1 MDTNRQ
7 CMALKASAG
16 SGKTFALSVRFLALL
31 FKGANPSE
39 ILTLT
44 FTKKAT
50 AEMKERILDYLKI
63 LQKENLES
71 KEKSHKENILKELEE
86 KYHLDPSLVQNS
98 AQKIYQ
104 RFLNA
109 EIRISTIDAFFQSI
123 LRKFCWF
130 VGLSANFEVNEDTEA
145 HQQQL
150 DERFLSALNS
160 EQLEELSVFIT
171 QCLSHNS
178 YTSNSILKLLRS
190 LRNKLY
196 LFDPNKR
203 EPAFDEEGFL
213 EKPRNLNKQI
223 QSTEIASDSAKKA
236 IKCDDFRGFLNSSLT
251 WLKKKSEYNFFK
263 KLKNEIPTLESEC
276 EAIENDLKSYYEA
289 RETAL
294 FKKFPKFI
302 QLYDKAI
309 SKIQALD
316 FDAIKDKVHALLSGY
331 EEVPAEFFYFRLD
344 SKIAHILIDE
354 FQDTSLNDYKIL
366 APFIDEIKAGIGQ
379 AKWHRS
385 VFFVG
390 DVKQSIYAFRGGFSS
405 LFESVSKDFYHDNLE
420 FNHRSSPLII
430 HYVNT
435 IFKKAYQ
442 NSSTTYLEQKYPETS
457 RNKHA
462 TDGYVKVSLVAN
474 ERELLLEQI
483 SQEAK
488 NLLEHG
494 KELLLEQILQEAK
507 NLLEHGIEPK
517 DITILCAT
525 NKDALEIKNY
535 LQENLSEIR
544 PSTESSAQLSQ
555 FVESK
560 IIKNALEYALA
571 EEEYKPFYK
580 HSVLKLAGYLH
591 DDAIALFGFNP
602 KKESVAGFVW
612 KVMELFEL
620 YTECAQICLELALG
634 CEDADE
640 FLEKLEA
647 KKIASFNSKGAQI
660 MTIHKSKGMQFPYV
674 IVCERLGK
682 PNNESDKFLEEYNGT
697 ELVCLYYRMK
707 NREVVDKDYARA
719 LEKEKAAKDHEE
731 INAYYVAFTRAE
743 LGLVVVAKDKDQK
756 KDKKKDKEESKNKGM
771 HEKLDLKPLEEGE
784 IAPVIASKKEPSN
797 ASVLIKPH
805 AYGEQVQEI
814 EEEPD
819 SDYEKN
825 NDQEAINFGI
835 ALHKGL
841 EYQYAYRIPKK
852 SVLEYLNYHYGFY
865 GLDHQA
871 LEESLE
877 LFENDAEIQ
886 ALFKNL
892 ALKGE
897 VAFLSRGV
905 VSRIDVLLW
914 DKGQNL
920 YVLDYK
926 SSQNYQQSHKAQVSH
941 YAEFLQTQAPHFKI
955 QAGIIYAHKRLL
967 EKLWV

>member
-1 MDTNRQ
+1 MDTKRQ

-63 LQKENLES
+63 LQKENLENEKE
-71 KEKSHKENILKELEE
+71 KEKSQNILKELEE
-86 KYHLDPSLVQNS
+86 KYRLDPSFVQNR
-98 AQKIYQ
+98 AQEIYQ

-130 VGLSANFEVNEDTEA
+130 VGLSANFEVNEDTKA

-150 DERFLSALNS
+150 NESFLSALNN
-160 EQLEELSVFIT
+160 EQLEELSVFIA
-171 QCLSHNS
+171 QCLSYDS
-178 YTSNSILKLLRS
+178 YTSDSVLERLRFLK
-190 LRNKLY
+190 NKLY
-196 LFDPNKR
+196 LFDPNKK
-203 EPAFDEEGFL
+203 ELAFDEERFL
-213 EKPRNLNKQI
+213 EKLRSLNQQI
-223 QSTEIASDSAKKA
+223 QSVETASNEAKKA

-251 WLKKKSEYNFFK
+251 WLEKKGEYRYFK
-263 KLKNEIPTLESEC
+263 KFKDEIPTLESEC
-276 EAIENDLKSYYEA
+276 EEIENDLKRYYEA
-289 RETAL
+289 RESAL

-302 QLYDKAI
+302 QLYDRAT

-316 FDAIKDKVHALLSGY
+316 FDAIKDKVHALLNGY
-331 EEVPAEFFYFRLD
+331 EEMPAEFFYFRLD
-344 SKIAHILIDE
+344 SQIAHILIDE

-390 DVKQSIYAFRGGFSS
+390 DVKQSIYGFRGSFSS
-405 LFESVSKDFYHDNLE
+405 LFESVSKDFYHDNLP

-430 HYVNT
+430 NYVNT

-442 NSSTTYLEQKYPETS
+442 NSPTAYLEQKYPKAS
-457 RNKHA
+457 SNKHSK
-462 TDGYVKVSLVAN
+462 DGYVKVSLVAN

-483 SQEAK
+483 
-488 NLLEHG
+488 
-494 KELLLEQILQEAK
+494 LQEAK
-507 NLLEHGIEPK
+507 NLLDHRIDPK
-517 DITILCAT
+517 DIAILCT
-525 NKDALEIKNY
+525 RNEDALEIKNY
-535 LQENLSEIR
+535 LQKNLSAIR
-544 PSTESSAQLSQ
+544 PSTESSAKLSQ

-571 EEEYKPFYK
+571 EEPYKPFYK

-591 DDAIALFGFNP
+591 DDAIALAGFNP

-612 KVMELFEL
+612 KVMEWFEL
-620 YTECAQICLELALG
+620 YGEPAQSCLELAVG
-634 CEDADE
+634 CEDADG

-647 KKIASFNSKGAQI
+647 KEIASFNAKGAQI

-682 PNNESDKFLEEYNGT
+682 PKSSHSNQLLEEYDGT
-697 ELVCLYYRMK
+697 ELTRLYYRMK
-707 NREVVDKDYARA
+707 NREIVDKDYARA
-719 LEKEKAAKDHEE
+719 LDKEEAAKDHEE
-731 INAYYVAFTRAE
+731 TNVYYVAFTRAE
-743 LGLVVVAKDKDQK
+743 LGLVVVAKDKDK
-756 KDKKKDKEESKNKGM
+756 KESKKESKNKTM
-771 HEKLDLKPLEEGE
+771 REKLDLAPLEEGE
-784 IAPVIASKKEPSN
+784 ITPVISPQKEPSS
-797 ASVLIKPH
+797 ASVVIKPH

-814 EEEPD
+814 EEEP

-825 NDQEAINFGI
+825 NDQEAIHFGI

-852 SVLEYLNYHYGFY
+852 SVLEYLNYHHGFY
-865 GLDHQA
+865 GLDYQA

-877 LFENDAEIQ
+877 LFENDAKIQ

-892 ALKGE
+892 ALRGE
-897 VAFLSRGV
+897 VAFLFEGV

-926 SSQNYQQSHKAQVSH
+926 SSQNYQQSHKAQVSR
-941 YAEFLQTQAPHFKI
+941 YAAFLQTQAPHFKI

>member
-1 MDTNRQ
+1 MDTKRQ

-63 LQKENLES
+63 LQKENLENEKE
-71 KEKSHKENILKELEE
+71 KEKSQNILKELEE
-86 KYHLDPSLVQNS
+86 KYRLDPSLVQNS
-98 AQKIYQ
+98 APKIYQ

-130 VGLSANFEVNEDTEA
+130 VGLSANFEVNEDTKA
-145 HQQQL
+145 HQQRL
-150 DERFLSALNS
+150 NASFLSALNN
-160 EQLEELSVFIT
+160 EQLEELSVFIA
-171 QCLSHNS
+171 QCLSYDS
-178 YTSNSILKLLRS
+178 YTSDSILERLRF
-190 LRNKLY
+190 LKNKLY
-196 LFDPNKR
+196 LFDPNKKD
-203 EPAFDEEGFL
+203 PVFDEERFL
-213 EKPRNLNKQI
+213 EKLRSLNQQI
-223 QSTEIASDSAKKA
+223 QSVEIASDTAKKA

-251 WLKKKSEYNFFK
+251 WLKKKGEYRDFK
-263 KLKNEIPTLESEC
+263 KIKDEIPTLESEC
-276 EAIENDLKSYYEA
+276 EEIENDLKLYYEA
-289 RETAL
+289 RESAL

-302 QLYDKAI
+302 QLYDRAT

-316 FDAIKDKVHALLSGY
+316 FDAIKDKVHALLNGY
-331 EEVPAEFFYFRLD
+331 EEMPAEFFYFRLD

-390 DVKQSIYAFRGGFSS
+390 DVKQSIYGFRGSFSS

-430 HYVNT
+430 NYVNT

-442 NSSTTYLEQKYPETS
+442 NSPTAYLEQKYPKAS
-457 RNKHA
+457 SNNHA
-462 TDGYVKVSLVAN
+462 RDGYVKVSLVAD
-474 ERELLLEQI
+474 ER
-483 SQEAK
+483 
-488 NLLEHG
+488 
-494 KELLLEQILQEAK
+494 ELLLEQILQEAK
-507 NLLEHGIEPK
+507 NLLEHRIDPK
-517 DITILCAT
+517 DIAILCT
-525 NKDALEIKNY
+525 RNEDALEIKNY
-535 LQENLSEIR
+535 LQKNLSAIR
-544 PSTESSAQLSQ
+544 PSTESSAKLSQ

-571 EEEYKPFYK
+571 EEPYKPFYK

-591 DDAIALFGFNP
+591 DDAIALAGFNP

-612 KVMELFEL
+612 KVMEWFEL
-620 YTECAQICLELALG
+620 YTECVQICLELAVG
-634 CEDADE
+634 CEDANE

-647 KKIASFNSKGAQI
+647 KEIASFKAEGAQI

-682 PNNESDKFLEEYNGT
+682 PKTNNSNQFLEEYSGT
-697 ELVCLYYRMK
+697 ELTRLYYRMK
-707 NREVVDKDYARA
+707 NREVVDKDYARV
-719 LEKEKAAKDHEE
+719 LDKEEAAKNHEE
-731 INAYYVAFTRAE
+731 TNVYYVAFTRAE
-743 LGLVVVAKDKDQK
+743 LGLIVVAKDKNQK
-756 KDKKKDKEESKNKGM
+756 KDKKESKNKGM
-771 HEKLDLKPLEEGE
+771 HEKLDLAPLEEGT
-784 IAPVIASKKEPSN
+784 IVPVISSQKEPSS

-814 EEEPD
+814 EEEP

-852 SVLEYLNYHYGFY
+852 SVLEYLNYHHGFY
-865 GLDHQA
+865 GLDYQA

-877 LFENDAEIQ
+877 LFENDAKIQ

-897 VAFLSRGV
+897 VAFLFEGV

-941 YAEFLQTQAPHFKI
+941 YAAFLQTQAPHFKI

>member
-1 MDTNRQ
+1 MDTKRQ

-63 LQKENLES
+63 LQKENLENE
-71 KEKSHKENILKELEE
+71 KEKSQNILKELEE
-86 KYHLDPSLVQNS
+86 KYHLDPDLVRNS

-130 VGLSANFEVNEDTEA
+130 VGLSANFEVNEDTKA
-145 HQQQL
+145 HQRQL
-150 DERFLSALNS
+150 NESFLSALNS
-160 EQLEELSVFIT
+160 EQLEELSAFIV
-171 QCLSHNS
+171 QCLSYES
-178 YTSNSILKLLRS
+178 YTSDSILERLRF
-190 LRNKLY
+190 LKNKLY
-196 LFDPNKR
+196 LFDPNKQ

-213 EKPRNLNKQI
+213 EKLRSLNQQI
-223 QSTEIASDSAKKA
+223 QSIETASDKAKTA
-236 IKCDDFRGFLNSSLT
+236 IKCDSFRGFLNSSLT
-251 WLKKKSEYNFFK
+251 WLKKKSEYQSFK
-263 KLKNEIPTLESEC
+263 KLKSEIPTLESEC
-276 EAIENDLKSYYEA
+276 KEIENDLKRYYEA
-289 RETAL
+289 KETAI

-302 QLYDKAI
+302 QLYDNAT

-316 FDAIKDKVHALLSGY
+316 FDAIKDKVHVLLNGY
-331 EEVPAEFFYFRLD
+331 EELPAEFFYFRLD

-390 DVKQSIYAFRGGFSS
+390 DVKQSIYAFRGSFSS

-420 FNHRSSPLII
+420 FNHRSAPLII
-430 HYVNT
+430 NYVNT

-442 NSSTTYLEQKYPETS
+442 NSPTAYLEQKYPKTS
-457 RNKHA
+457 QNKHV
-462 TDGYVKVSLVAN
+462 TEGYVKVSLVAD
-474 ERELLLEQI
+474 E
-483 SQEAK
+483 
-488 NLLEHG
+488 

-507 NLLEHGIEPK
+507 NLLDHRIDPK

-535 LQENLSEIR
+535 LQERLSAIR
-544 PSTESSAQLSQ
+544 PSTESSARLSQ
-555 FVESK
+555 LVESK

-571 EEEYKPFYK
+571 EEPYKPFYK

-591 DDAIALFGFNP
+591 DDVIALPGFNP
-602 KKESVAGFVW
+602 KKESVASFVW
-612 KVMELFEL
+612 KIMEQFKL
-620 YTECAQICLELALG
+620 YGEPAQSCLELAIG
-634 CEDADE
+634 CEDAND

-647 KKIASFNSKGAQI
+647 KEIASFNPKGAQI
-660 MTIHKSKGMQFPYV
+660 MTIHGSKGMQFPYV

-682 PNNESDKFLEEYNGT
+682 PNSSHANQFLEEYNGT
-697 ELVCLYYRMK
+697 ELVRLYYRMK

-719 LEKEKAAKDHEE
+719 LDKEEAAKDHEE
-731 INAYYVAFTRAE
+731 INVYYVAFTRAE
-743 LGLVVVAKDKDQK
+743 LGLIVVAKDKKESK
-756 KDKKKDKEESKNKGM
+756 KESKNKKM
-771 HEKLDLKPLEEGE
+771 REQLDLAPLEEGE
-784 IAPVIASKKEPSN
+784 IAPVISPQKEPLITS
-797 ASVLIKPH
+797 ALIKPH

-841 EYQYAYRIPKK
+841 EYQYAYNIPKK
-852 SVLEYLNYHYGFY
+852 SVLEYLNYHHGFY
-865 GLDHQA
+865 GLDHQV

-886 ALFKNL
+886 ALFKNYFL
-892 ALKGE
+892 RGE
-897 VAFLSRGV
+897 AAFLFEGV

-941 YAEFLQTQAPHFKI
+941 YAAFLKTQAPHFKI

>member
-1 MDTNRQ
+1 MDTKRQ

-71 KEKSHKENILKELEE
+71 ESEKEKSQNILKELEE
-86 KYHLDPSLVQNS
+86 KYRLNPSLVRNS
-98 AQKIYQ
+98 APKIYQ

-130 VGLSANFEVNEDTEA
+130 VGLSANFEVNEDTKA

-150 DERFLSALNS
+150 NEGFLSALNG
-160 EQLEELSVFIT
+160 EQLEELSVFIA
-171 QCLSHNS
+171 QCLSYDN
-178 YTSNSILKLLRS
+178 YTSDSILERLRF
-190 LRNKLY
+190 LKNKLY
-196 LFDPNKR
+196 LFNPNKK

-213 EKPRNLNKQI
+213 EKLRSLNQQI
-223 QSTEIASDSAKKA
+223 QSIETASDKAKTA
-236 IKCDDFRGFLNSSLT
+236 IKCDDFRGFLNSSLI
-251 WLKKKSEYNFFK
+251 WLEKKSEYIYFK
-263 KLKNEIPTLESEC
+263 KLKDEIPTLESEC
-276 EAIENDLKSYYEA
+276 EEIENDLKRYYKA
-289 RETAL
+289 REIAL

-302 QLYDKAI
+302 QLYDKAT

-316 FDAIKDKVHALLSGY
+316 FDAIKDKVHALLKGY

-344 SKIAHILIDE
+344 SRIAHILIDE

-390 DVKQSIYAFRGGFSS
+390 DVKQSIYAFRGSFSS
-405 LFESVSKDFYHDNLE
+405 LFESVAKDFYHDNLQ

-430 HYVNT
+430 NYVNT

-442 NSSTTYLEQKYPETS
+442 DSPTAYLNQKYPKAS
-457 RNKHA
+457 NNKHA
-462 TDGYVKVSLVAN
+462 RDGYVKVSLVAD

-483 SQEAK
+483 LKEAK
-488 NLLEHG
+488 NLLEHR
-494 KELLLEQILQEAK
+494 
-507 NLLEHGIEPK
+507 IEPK
-517 DITILCAT
+517 DITLLCAT

-535 LQENLSEIR
+535 LQENLSAIR
-544 PSTESSAQLSQ
+544 PSTESSAKLSQ

-571 EEEYKPFYK
+571 EEPYKPFYK

-591 DDAIALFGFNP
+591 DDAIALPGFNP

-612 KVMELFEL
+612 RVMELFEL
-620 YTECAQICLELALG
+620 YGERAQICLELAVG
-634 CEDADE
+634 CEDADG

-647 KKIASFNSKGAQI
+647 KKIASFNLKGTQI

-682 PNNESDKFLEEYNGT
+682 PRSNNSNQFLEEYNGA
-697 ELVCLYYRMK
+697 ELLRLYYRMK

-719 LEKEKAAKDHEE
+719 LDKEEAAKDHEE
-731 INAYYVAFTRAE
+731 TNVYYVAFTRAE
-743 LGLVVVAKDKDQK
+743 LGLIVVAKDKGQK
-756 KDKKKDKEESKNKGM
+756 KDQKESENKGM
-771 HEKLDLKPLEEGE
+771 REKLDLVPLEEGE
-784 IAPVIASKKEPSN
+784 IAPVISPQKEPLI
-797 ASVLIKPH
+797 ASVVIKPH

-814 EEEPD
+814 EEEP

-841 EYQYAYRIPKK
+841 EYQYAYNIPKK
-852 SVLEYLNYHYGFY
+852 SVLEYLNYHHGFY

-877 LFENDAEIQ
+877 LFENDIEIQ

-897 VAFLSRGV
+897 AAFLFEGV

-941 YAEFLQTQAPHFKI
+941 YAAFLQTQAPHFKI

>member
-1 MDTNRQ
+1 
-7 CMALKASAG
+7 MALKASAG

-63 LQKENLES
+63 LQKESLES
-71 KEKSHKENILKELEE
+71 EKEKSQNILKELEE
-86 KYHLDPSLVQNS
+86 KYHLDPSLVRNS

-109 EIRISTIDAFFQSI
+109 EVRISTIDAFFQSI

-145 HQQQL
+145 HQRQL
-150 DERFLSALNS
+150 NESFLSALNS
-160 EQLEELSVFIT
+160 EQLEELSAFIV
-171 QCLSHNS
+171 QCLSYES
-178 YTSNSILKLLRS
+178 YTSDSILKRLRF
-190 LRNKLY
+190 LKNKLY
-196 LFDPNKR
+196 LFDPNKQ

-213 EKPRNLNKQI
+213 EKLRSLNNQI
-223 QSTEIASDSAKKA
+223 QSIETASDRAKEA
-236 IKCDDFRGFLNSSLT
+236 IKCDSFRGFLNSSLT
-251 WLKKKSEYNFFK
+251 WLKKKSEYQSFK

-276 EAIENDLKSYYEA
+276 EEIENDLKRYYEA
-289 RETAL
+289 KETAI

-302 QLYDKAI
+302 QLYDKAT

-316 FDAIKDKVHALLSGY
+316 FDAIKDKVHVLLSGY
-331 EEVPAEFFYFRLD
+331 EEMPAEFFYFRLD

-390 DVKQSIYAFRGGFSS
+390 DVKQSIYAFRGSFSS

-420 FNHRSSPLII
+420 FNHRSAPLII
-430 HYVNT
+430 NYVNT

-442 NSSTTYLEQKYPETS
+442 NSPTAYLEQKYPKTS
-457 RNKHA
+457 QNKHV
-462 TDGYVKVSLVAN
+462 TEGYVKVSLVADD
-474 ERELLLEQI
+474 RELLLNQV
-483 SQEAK
+483 
-488 NLLEHG
+488 
-494 KELLLEQILQEAK
+494 LQEAK
-507 NLLEHGIEPK
+507 NLLDHRIDPK

-535 LQENLSEIR
+535 LQERLSAIR
-544 PSTESSAQLSQ
+544 PSTESSAKLSQ

-571 EEEYKPFYK
+571 EEPYKPFYK

-591 DDAIALFGFNP
+591 DDAIALPGFNP

-612 KVMELFEL
+612 KIMEQFKL
-620 YTECAQICLELALG
+620 YEEPAQNCLELAIG
-634 CEDADE
+634 CEDAND

-647 KKIASFNSKGAQI
+647 KEIASFNPKGAQI
-660 MTIHKSKGMQFPYV
+660 MTIHGSKGMQFPYV
-674 IVCERLGK
+674 IVCERLGNPK
-682 PNNESDKFLEEYNGT
+682 SSHANQLLEEYNGA
-697 ELVCLYYRMK
+697 ELACLYYRMK

-719 LEKEKAAKDHEE
+719 LDKEEAAKDHEE
-731 INAYYVAFTRAE
+731 INVYYVAFTRAE
-743 LGLVVVAKDKDQK
+743 LGLIVVAKDKKESK
-756 KDKKKDKEESKNKGM
+756 KESKNKTM
-771 HEKLDLKPLEEGE
+771 REQLDLTPLEEGE
-784 IAPVIASKKEPSN
+784 ITPVVSPQKEPLIT
-797 ASVLIKPH
+797 SVVIKPH

-841 EYQYAYRIPKK
+841 EYQYAYRIPKQ

-865 GLDHQA
+865 GLDYQA

-877 LFENDAEIQ
+877 LFENDAGIQ
-886 ALFKNL
+886 ALFKNH

-897 VAFLSRGV
+897 AAFLFQGV

-914 DKGQNL
+914 DRGQNL

-941 YAEFLQTQAPHFKI
+941 YAEFLRTQAPHFKI
-955 QAGIIYAHKRLL
+955 QVGIIYAHKRLL

>member
-1 MDTNRQ
+1 MDTKRQ

-63 LQKENLES
+63 LQKENLENEKE
-71 KEKSHKENILKELEE
+71 KEKSQNILKELEE
-86 KYHLDPSLVQNS
+86 KYRLDPSFVQNS

-130 VGLSANFEVNEDTEA
+130 VGLSANFEVNEDTKA

-150 DERFLSALNS
+150 NESFLSALNNK
-160 EQLEELSVFIT
+160 QLEELSVFVA
-171 QCLSHNS
+171 QCLSYDS
-178 YTSNSILKLLRS
+178 YTSDSILERLRF
-190 LRNKLY
+190 LKNKLY
-196 LFDPNKR
+196 LFDPNKKD
-203 EPAFDEEGFL
+203 PVFDEERFL
-213 EKPRNLNKQI
+213 EKLRSLNQQI
-223 QSTEIASDSAKKA
+223 QNIETASNEAKKA

-251 WLKKKSEYNFFK
+251 WLKKKGEYRYFK
-263 KLKNEIPTLESEC
+263 KFKDEIPTLESEC
-276 EAIENDLKSYYEA
+276 EEIENDLKRYYEA
-289 RETAL
+289 RESAL

-302 QLYDKAI
+302 QLYDKAT
-309 SKIQALD
+309 SKIQSLD
-316 FDAIKDKVHALLSGY
+316 FDAIKDKVHALLNGY
-331 EEVPAEFFYFRLD
+331 EEMPAEFFYFRLD
-344 SKIAHILIDE
+344 SKIVHILIDE

-390 DVKQSIYAFRGGFSS
+390 DVKQSIYGFRGSFSS

-430 HYVNT
+430 NYVNT

-442 NSSTTYLEQKYPETS
+442 NSPTAYLEQKYPKAS
-457 RNKHA
+457 SNKHA
-462 TDGYVKVSLVAN
+462 KDGYVKVSLVAD
-474 ERELLLEQI
+474 ER
-483 SQEAK
+483 
-488 NLLEHG
+488 
-494 KELLLEQILQEAK
+494 ELLLEQILQEAK
-507 NLLEHGIEPK
+507 NLLEHRIDPK
-517 DITILCAT
+517 DITLLCTT
-525 NKDALEIKNY
+525 NDDALEIKNY
-535 LQENLSEIR
+535 LQKNLSAIR
-544 PSTESSAQLSQ
+544 PSTESSAKLSQ

-571 EEEYKPFYK
+571 EEPYKPFYK

-591 DDAIALFGFNP
+591 DDAIVLAGFNP
-602 KKESVAGFVW
+602 KKESMAGFVW

-620 YTECAQICLELALG
+620 YTECAQICLELAVG
-634 CEDADE
+634 CEDANE

-647 KKIASFNSKGAQI
+647 KEIASFKAEGAQI

-682 PNNESDKFLEEYNGT
+682 PKTNNSNQFLEEYSDT
-697 ELVCLYYRMK
+697 ELTHLYYRMK
-707 NREVVDKDYARA
+707 NREAVDKDYARA
-719 LEKEKAAKDHEE
+719 LDKEEAAKDHEE
-731 INAYYVAFTRAE
+731 TNVYYVAFTRAE
-743 LGLVVVAKDKDQK
+743 LGLIVVAKDKDQK
-756 KDKKKDKEESKNKGM
+756 KDKKESKNKGM
-771 HEKLDLKPLEEGE
+771 REKLDLVPLEEGE
-784 IAPVIASKKEPSN
+784 IVPVISPQKEPLIPSI
-797 ASVLIKPH
+797 VIKPH

-814 EEEPD
+814 EEEP

-841 EYQYAYRIPKK
+841 EYQYAYNIPKK
-852 SVLEYLNYHYGFY
+852 SVLEYLNYHHGFY
-865 GLDHQA
+865 GLDYQA

-877 LFENDAEIQ
+877 LFENDAKIQ

-892 ALKGE
+892 ALRGE
-897 VAFLSRGV
+897 VAFLFEGV

-941 YAEFLQTQAPHFKI
+941 YAAFLQTQAPHFKI

>member
-1 MDTNRQ
+1 MDTKRQ

-63 LQKENLES
+63 LQKENLEDEKE
-71 KEKSHKENILKELEE
+71 KEKSQNILKELEE
-86 KYHLDPSLVQNS
+86 KYHLKPDLVRNS
-98 AQKIYQ
+98 APKIYQ

-130 VGLSANFEVNEDTEA
+130 VGLSANFEVNEDTKA
-145 HQQQL
+145 YQQQL
-150 DERFLSALNS
+150 NEGFLSALNG
-160 EQLEELSVFIT
+160 EQLEELSVFIA
-171 QCLSHNS
+171 QCLSYDN
-178 YTSNSILKLLRS
+178 YTSDSILERLRF
-190 LRNKLY
+190 LKNKLY
-196 LFDPNKR
+196 LFDPNKK

-213 EKPRNLNKQI
+213 EKLRSLNQQI
-223 QSTEIASDSAKKA
+223 QSIETASDRAKTA

-251 WLKKKSEYNFFK
+251 WLEKKSEYRHFK
-263 KLKNEIPTLESEC
+263 KLKDEIPTLESEC
-276 EAIENDLKSYYEA
+276 EEIENDLKRYYEV
-289 RETAL
+289 RESAL

-302 QLYDKAI
+302 QLYDKAT

-316 FDAIKDKVHALLSGY
+316 FDAIKDKVHALLNGY
-331 EEVPAEFFYFRLD
+331 EELPAEFFYFRLD

-390 DVKQSIYAFRGGFSS
+390 DVKQSIYAFRGSFSS
-405 LFESVSKDFYHDNLE
+405 LFESVSKDFYHDNLQ
-420 FNHRSSPLII
+420 FNHRSAPLII
-430 HYVNT
+430 NYVNT

-442 NSSTTYLEQKYPETS
+442 NSPTAYLEQKYPKTS
-457 RNKHA
+457 PNKHA

-483 SQEAK
+483 
-488 NLLEHG
+488 
-494 KELLLEQILQEAK
+494 LQEAK
-507 NLLEHGIEPK
+507 NLLEHRIEPK
-517 DITILCAT
+517 DITILCTT
-525 NKDALEIKNY
+525 NDDALEIKNY
-535 LQENLSEIR
+535 LQENLSAIR
-544 PSTESSAQLSQ
+544 PSTESSAKLSQ

-560 IIKNALEYALA
+560 IIKNALKYALA
-571 EEEYKPFYK
+571 EEPYKPFYK

-591 DDAIALFGFNP
+591 DDAIALAGFNP

-612 KVMELFEL
+612 KVMEWFEL
-620 YTECAQICLELALG
+620 YGEPAQICLELAVG
-634 CEDADE
+634 CEDADG

-647 KKIASFNSKGAQI
+647 KKIASFNLKGAQI

-682 PNNESDKFLEEYNGT
+682 PKTNNSNQFLEEYSGT
-697 ELVCLYYRMK
+697 ELIRLYYRMK

-719 LEKEKAAKDHEE
+719 LDKEEAAKDHEE
-731 INAYYVAFTRAE
+731 TNVYYVAFTRAE
-743 LGLVVVAKDKDQK
+743 LGLIVVAKDKDQK
-756 KDKKKDKEESKNKGM
+756 KDKKESKNKKM
-771 HEKLDLKPLEEGE
+771 REKLDLAPLEEGE
-784 IAPVIASKKEPSN
+784 IMPVISPQKEPLITS
-797 ASVLIKPH
+797 ALIKPH

-814 EEEPD
+814 EEEP

-841 EYQYAYRIPKK
+841 EYQYAYNIPKK
-852 SVLEYLNYHYGFY
+852 SVLEYLNYHHGFY
-865 GLDHQA
+865 GLDYQA

-877 LFENDAEIQ
+877 LFENDTEIQ
-886 ALFKNL
+886 ALFKNY
-892 ALKGE
+892 ALRGE
-897 VAFLSRGV
+897 AAFLFEGV

-914 DKGQNL
+914 DRGQNL

-941 YAEFLQTQAPHFKI
+941 YAAFLKTQAPHFKI

>member
-1 MDTNRQ
+1 MDTKRQ

-63 LQKENLES
+63 LQQENLENE
-71 KEKSHKENILKELEE
+71 KEKAQNILKELEE
-86 KYHLDPSLVQNS
+86 KYHLDPSLVRNS
-98 AQKIYQ
+98 APKIYQ

-130 VGLSANFEVNEDTEA
+130 VGLSANFEVNEDTKA

-150 DERFLSALNS
+150 NEGFLSALNS
-160 EQLEELSVFIT
+160 GQLEELSVFIA
-171 QCLSHNS
+171 QCLSYDN
-178 YTSNSILKLLRS
+178 YTSDPILEQLRF
-190 LRNKLY
+190 LKNKLY
-196 LFDPNKR
+196 LFNPNKK
-203 EPAFDEEGFL
+203 EPAFDEKGFL
-213 EKPRNLNKQI
+213 EKLRSLNEQI
-223 QSTEIASDSAKKA
+223 QSIETASDTAKTA
-236 IKCDDFRGFLNSSLT
+236 IKCDSFRGFLNSSLT
-251 WLKKKSEYNFFK
+251 WLKKKSEYLYFK
-263 KLKNEIPTLESEC
+263 KLKSEIPTLESEC
-276 EAIENDLKSYYEA
+276 EEIENDLKRYYEA
-289 RETAL
+289 KETAI

-302 QLYDKAI
+302 QLYDNAT

-316 FDAIKDKVHALLSGY
+316 FDAIKDKVHVLLNGY
-331 EEVPAEFFYFRLD
+331 EELPAEFFYFRLD

-390 DVKQSIYAFRGGFSS
+390 DVKQSIYAFRGSFSS
-405 LFESVSKDFYHDNLE
+405 LFESVAKDFYHDNLQ
-420 FNHRSSPLII
+420 FNHRSAPLII
-430 HYVNT
+430 NYVNT

-442 NSSTTYLEQKYPETS
+442 NSPTAYLEQKYPKTS
-457 RNKHA
+457 QNKHV
-462 TDGYVKVSLVAN
+462 TDGYVKVSLVAD
-474 ERELLLEQI
+474 ERELLLDQV
-483 SQEAK
+483 
-488 NLLEHG
+488 
-494 KELLLEQILQEAK
+494 LQEAK
-507 NLLEHGIEPK
+507 NLLEHRIEPK

-535 LQENLSEIR
+535 LQENLSAIR
-544 PSTESSAQLSQ
+544 PSTESSANLSQ

-560 IIKNALEYALA
+560 IIKNALKYALA
-571 EEEYKPFYK
+571 EEPYKPFYK

-591 DDAIALFGFNP
+591 DDVIALAGFNP
-602 KKESVAGFVW
+602 KKESVASFVW

-620 YTECAQICLELALG
+620 YGEPAQSCLELAVG
-634 CEDADE
+634 CEDADG

-647 KKIASFNSKGAQI
+647 KSIASFNSKGAQI
-660 MTIHKSKGMQFPYV
+660 MTIHGSKGMQFPYV

-682 PNNESDKFLEEYNGT
+682 PNSSHSNQLLEEYDGA
-697 ELVCLYYRMK
+697 ELLRLYYRMK
-707 NREVVDKDYARA
+707 NREIVDKDYARA
-719 LEKEKAAKDHEE
+719 LDKEEAAKDHEE
-731 INAYYVAFTRAE
+731 INVYYVAFTRAE
-743 LGLVVVAKDKDQK
+743 LGLIVVAKDKKESK
-756 KDKKKDKEESKNKGM
+756 KESKNKGM
-771 HEKLDLKPLEEGE
+771 REKLDLAPLEEGT
-784 IAPVIASKKEPSN
+784 IAPVISSQKEPLI

-814 EEEPD
+814 EEEP

-841 EYQYAYRIPKK
+841 EYQYAYNIPKK
-852 SVLEYLNYHYGFY
+852 SVLEHLNYHHGFY
-865 GLDHQA
+865 GLDYQA

-886 ALFKNL
+886 ALFKNYTL
-892 ALKGE
+892 RGE
-897 VAFLSRGV
+897 AAFLFEGV

-914 DKGQNL
+914 DRGQNL
-920 YVLDYK
+920 CVLDYK

-941 YAEFLQTQAPHFKI
+941 YAEFLKTQAPHFKI

>member
-1 MDTNRQ
+1 MDTKRQ

-71 KEKSHKENILKELEE
+71 EKEKSQNILKELEE
-86 KYHLDPSLVQNS
+86 KYHLDPSLVRNS

-130 VGLSANFEVNEDTEA
+130 VGLSTNFEVNEDTEA

-150 DERFLSALNS
+150 NEGFLSALNS

-171 QCLSHNS
+171 QCLSYNN
-178 YTSNSILKLLRS
+178 YTSDSILERLRF
-190 LRNKLY
+190 LKNKLY
-196 LFDPNKR
+196 LFDPNKK
-203 EPAFDEEGFL
+203 EPVFDEEGFL
-213 EKPRNLNKQI
+213 EKLRSLNEQI
-223 QSTEIASDSAKKA
+223 QSIETASDRAKTA
-236 IKCDDFRGFLNSSLT
+236 IKCDSFRGFLNSSLT
-251 WLKKKSEYNFFK
+251 WLEKKSEYLYFK
-263 KLKNEIPTLESEC
+263 KLKSEIPTLESEC
-276 EAIENDLKSYYEA
+276 EEIENDLKRYYEA
-289 RETAL
+289 KETAI

-302 QLYDKAI
+302 QLYDKAT

-316 FDAIKDKVHALLSGY
+316 FDAIKDKVHVLLNGY
-331 EEVPAEFFYFRLD
+331 EEMPAEFFYFRLD

-390 DVKQSIYAFRGGFSS
+390 DVKQSIYAFRGSFSS
-405 LFESVSKDFYHDNLE
+405 LFESVSKDFYHDNLQ
-420 FNHRSSPLII
+420 FNHRSAPLII
-430 HYVNT
+430 NYVNT

-442 NSSTTYLEQKYPETS
+442 NSPTAYLEQKYPKAS
-457 RNKHA
+457 QNKHA
-462 TDGYVKVSLVAN
+462 TDGYVKVSLVAD
-474 ERELLLEQI
+474 ER
-483 SQEAK
+483 
-488 NLLEHG
+488 
-494 KELLLEQILQEAK
+494 ELLLEQILQEAQ
-507 NLLEHGIEPK
+507 NLLEHRIDPK
-517 DITILCAT
+517 NITILCAT

-535 LQENLSEIR
+535 LQERLSAIH
-544 PSTESSAQLSQ
+544 PSTESSAKLSQ

-560 IIKNALEYALA
+560 IIKHALEYALA
-571 EEEYKPFYK
+571 EEPYKPFYK

-591 DDAIALFGFNP
+591 DDAIALAGFNP

-620 YTECAQICLELALG
+620 YGECAQSCLELAVG
-634 CEDADE
+634 CEDAND

-647 KKIASFNSKGAQI
+647 KAIASSHSKGAQI

-674 IVCERLGK
+674 IVCERLGN
-682 PNNESDKFLEEYNGT
+682 PNSSHSNQLLEEYNGA
-697 ELVCLYYRMK
+697 ELLRLYYRMK

-719 LEKEKAAKDHEE
+719 LDKEEAAKAHEE
-731 INAYYVAFTRAE
+731 TNVYYVAFTRAE
-743 LGLVVVAKDKDQK
+743 LGLIVVAKDKKESK
-756 KDKKKDKEESKNKGM
+756 KESKNKTM
-771 HEKLDLKPLEEGE
+771 REQLDLAPLEEGE
-784 IAPVIASKKEPSN
+784 IMPVISPQKEPLIT
-797 ASVLIKPH
+797 SVVIKPH

-814 EEEPD
+814 EEEPE

-841 EYQYAYRIPKK
+841 EYQYAYNIPKK
-852 SVLEYLNYHYGFY
+852 SVLEYLNYHHGFY

-877 LFENDAEIQ
+877 LFENDTEIQ
-886 ALFKNL
+886 ALFKNH

-897 VAFLSRGV
+897 AAFLFEGV

-941 YAEFLQTQAPHFKI
+941 YAEFLKTQAPHFKI

>member
-1 MDTNRQ
+1 MDTKRQ

-63 LQKENLES
+63 LQKENLENEKE
-71 KEKSHKENILKELEE
+71 KEKSQNILKELEE
-86 KYHLDPSLVQNS
+86 KYRLNPSFVQNR
-98 AQKIYQ
+98 AQEIYQ

-130 VGLSANFEVNEDTEA
+130 VGLSANFEVNEDTKA

-150 DERFLSALNS
+150 NASFLSALNN

-171 QCLSHNS
+171 QCLSYDS
-178 YTSNSILKLLRS
+178 YTSDSVLERLRFLK
-190 LRNKLY
+190 NKLY
-196 LFDPNKR
+196 LFDPNKK

-213 EKPRNLNKQI
+213 EKLRSLNQQI
-223 QSTEIASDSAKKA
+223 QSVETASNEAKKA

-251 WLKKKSEYNFFK
+251 WLEKKGEYRYFK
-263 KLKNEIPTLESEC
+263 KFKDEIPTLESEC
-276 EAIENDLKSYYEA
+276 EEIENDLKRYYEA
-289 RETAL
+289 RESAL

-302 QLYDKAI
+302 QLYDKAT

-316 FDAIKDKVHALLSGY
+316 FDAIKDKVHALLNGY
-331 EEVPAEFFYFRLD
+331 EEMPAEFFYFRLD
-344 SKIAHILIDE
+344 SRIAHILIDE

-379 AKWHRS
+379 AKWRRS

-390 DVKQSIYAFRGGFSS
+390 DVKQSIYGFRGSFSS

-430 HYVNT
+430 NYVNT

-442 NSSTTYLEQKYPETS
+442 NSPTAYWEQKYPKAS
-457 RNKHA
+457 SNKHA
-462 TDGYVKVSLVAN
+462 KDGYVKVSLVAD
-474 ERELLLEQI
+474 ER
-483 SQEAK
+483 
-488 NLLEHG
+488 
-494 KELLLEQILQEAK
+494 ELLLEQILQEAK
-507 NLLEHGIEPK
+507 NLLEHRIDPK
-517 DITILCAT
+517 DITLLCAR

-535 LQENLSEIR
+535 LQQNLSAIR
-544 PSTESSAQLSQ
+544 PSTESSAKLSQ

-571 EEEYKPFYK
+571 EEPYKPFYK

-591 DDAIALFGFNP
+591 DDAIALADFNP

-620 YTECAQICLELALG
+620 YTECAQICLELAVG
-634 CEDADE
+634 CEDANE

-647 KKIASFNSKGAQI
+647 KEIASFKAEGAQI

-682 PNNESDKFLEEYNGT
+682 PKTNNSNQFLEEYSGT
-697 ELVCLYYRMK
+697 ELTRLYYRMK

-719 LEKEKAAKDHEE
+719 LDKEEAAKNHEE
-731 INAYYVAFTRAE
+731 TNVYYVAFTRAE
-743 LGLVVVAKDKDQK
+743 LGLIVVAKDKDQK
-756 KDKKKDKEESKNKGM
+756 KDKKESKNKGM
-771 HEKLDLKPLEEGE
+771 CEKLDLAPLEEGE
-784 IAPVIASKKEPSN
+784 IAPVISSQKEPSPE
-797 ASVLIKPH
+797 SVVIKPH

-814 EEEPD
+814 EEEP

-841 EYQYAYRIPKK
+841 EYQYAYNIPKK
-852 SVLEYLNYHYGFY
+852 SVLEYLNYHHGFY
-865 GLDHQA
+865 GLDYQA

-877 LFENDAEIQ
+877 LFENDAKIQ

-892 ALKGE
+892 ALRGE
-897 VAFLSRGV
+897 VAFLFQGV
-905 VSRIDVLLW
+905 VSRMDVLLW

-941 YAEFLQTQAPHFKI
+941 YAAFLQTQAPHFKI

>member
-1 MDTNRQ
+1 MDTKRQ

-71 KEKSHKENILKELEE
+71 EKEKSQNILKELEE
-86 KYHLDPSLVQNS
+86 KYHLDPSLVRNS
-98 AQKIYQ
+98 APKIYQ

-109 EIRISTIDAFFQSI
+109 EVRISTIDAFFQSI

-130 VGLSANFEVNEDTEA
+130 VGLSANFEVNEDTEV
-145 HQQQL
+145 HQRQL
-150 DERFLSALNS
+150 NESFLSALNS
-160 EQLEELSVFIT
+160 EQLEELSAFIV
-171 QCLSHNS
+171 QCLSYKS
-178 YTSNSILKLLRS
+178 YTSDSILKRLRF
-190 LRNKLY
+190 LKNKLY
-196 LFDPNKR
+196 LFDSNKQ
-203 EPAFDEEGFL
+203 EPAFDEKDFL
-213 EKPRNLNKQI
+213 EKLRSLNNQI
-223 QSTEIASDSAKKA
+223 QSIETASDRAKTA
-236 IKCDDFRGFLNSSLT
+236 IKCDSFRDFLNSSLT
-251 WLKKKSEYNFFK
+251 WLEKKSEYQSFK
-263 KLKNEIPTLESEC
+263 KLKSEIPTLESEC
-276 EAIENDLKSYYEA
+276 EEIENDLKRYYEA
-289 RETAL
+289 KETAI

-302 QLYDKAI
+302 QLYDNAT

-316 FDAIKDKVHALLSGY
+316 FDAIKDKVHVLLNGY
-331 EEVPAEFFYFRLD
+331 EEMPAEFFYFRLD

-390 DVKQSIYAFRGGFSS
+390 DVKQSIYAFRGSFSS

-420 FNHRSSPLII
+420 FNHRSAPLII
-430 HYVNT
+430 NYVNT

-442 NSSTTYLEQKYPETS
+442 NSPTAYLEQKYPKTS
-457 RNKHA
+457 QNKHV
-462 TDGYVKVSLVAN
+462 TEGYVKVSLVADD
-474 ERELLLEQI
+474 RELLLNQV
-483 SQEAK
+483 
-488 NLLEHG
+488 
-494 KELLLEQILQEAK
+494 LQEAK
-507 NLLEHGIEPK
+507 NLLDHRIDPK

-535 LQENLSEIR
+535 LQERLSAIR
-544 PSTESSAQLSQ
+544 PSTESSARLSQ
-555 FVESK
+555 LVESK

-571 EEEYKPFYK
+571 EEPYKPFYK

-591 DDAIALFGFNP
+591 DDVIALPGFNP

-612 KVMELFEL
+612 KIMEQFKL
-620 YTECAQICLELALG
+620 YEEPAQNCLELAIG
-634 CEDADE
+634 CEDANE

-647 KKIASFNSKGAQI
+647 KEIASFNPKGAQI
-660 MTIHKSKGMQFPYV
+660 MTIHGSKGMQFPYV

-682 PNNESDKFLEEYNGT
+682 PNSSHANQLLEEYNGA
-697 ELVCLYYRMK
+697 ELTRLYYRMK

-719 LEKEKAAKDHEE
+719 LDKEEAAKDHEE
-731 INAYYVAFTRAE
+731 TNVYYVAFTRAE
-743 LGLVVVAKDKDQK
+743 LGLIVVAKDKK
-756 KDKKKDKEESKNKGM
+756 ESKNKKM
-771 HEKLDLKPLEEGE
+771 REQLDLAPLEEGE
-784 IAPVIASKKEPSN
+784 IMPVISPQKEPLI
-797 ASVLIKPH
+797 ASVVIKPH

-841 EYQYAYRIPKK
+841 EYQYAYNIPKQ

-886 ALFKNL
+886 ALFKNH

-897 VAFLSRGV
+897 AAFLFQGV

-914 DKGQNL
+914 DRGQNL

-941 YAEFLQTQAPHFKI
+941 YAEFLRTQAPHFKI

>member
-1 MDTNRQ
+1 MDTKRQ

-63 LQKENLES
+63 LQKENLENE
-71 KEKSHKENILKELEE
+71 KEKSQNILKELEE
-86 KYHLDPSLVQNS
+86 KYHLNPDLVQNS

-130 VGLSANFEVNEDTEA
+130 VGLSANFEVNEDTKA

-150 DERFLSALNS
+150 NEGFLSALNG
-160 EQLEELSVFIT
+160 EQLEELSVFIA
-171 QCLSHNS
+171 QCLSYES
-178 YTSNSILKLLRS
+178 YTSDPILERLRF
-190 LRNKLY
+190 LKNKLY
-196 LFDPNKR
+196 LFDPNKK

-213 EKPRNLNKQI
+213 EKLRSLNNQI
-223 QSTEIASDSAKKA
+223 QSIETASNEAKKA
-236 IKCDDFRGFLNSSLT
+236 IKCDSFRGFLNSSLT
-251 WLKKKSEYNFFK
+251 WLKKKSEYQSFK
-263 KLKNEIPTLESEC
+263 KLKSEIPTLENEC
-276 EAIENDLKSYYEA
+276 EEIENDLKRYYEA
-289 RETAL
+289 KETAI

-302 QLYDKAI
+302 QLYDKAT

-316 FDAIKDKVHALLSGY
+316 FDAIKDKVHVLLNGY
-331 EEVPAEFFYFRLD
+331 EEMPAEFFYFRLD

-390 DVKQSIYAFRGGFSS
+390 DVKQSIYAFRGSFSS
-405 LFESVSKDFYHDNLE
+405 LFESVSKDFYHDNLQ
-420 FNHRSSPLII
+420 FNHRSAPLII
-430 HYVNT
+430 NYVNT

-442 NSSTTYLEQKYPETS
+442 NSPTAYLEQKYPKTS
-457 RNKHA
+457 QNKHVA
-462 TDGYVKVSLVAN
+462 DGYVKVSLVADD
-474 ERELLLEQI
+474 R
-483 SQEAK
+483 
-488 NLLEHG
+488 
-494 KELLLEQILQEAK
+494 ELLLEQILQEAK
-507 NLLEHGIEPK
+507 NLLDHRIDPK

-535 LQENLSEIR
+535 LQERLSAIR
-544 PSTESSAQLSQ
+544 PSTESSANLSQ
-555 FVESK
+555 LVESK
-560 IIKNALEYALA
+560 IIKHALEYALA
-571 EEEYKPFYK
+571 EEPYKPFYK

-591 DDAIALFGFNP
+591 DDVIALPGFNP

-612 KVMELFEL
+612 KIMEQFKL
-620 YTECAQICLELALG
+620 YGEPAQICLELAVG
-634 CEDADE
+634 CEDAND

-647 KKIASFNSKGAQI
+647 KAIASSHSKGAQI

-682 PNNESDKFLEEYNGT
+682 PNSSHSNQLLEEYNGA
-697 ELVCLYYRMK
+697 ELLRLYYRMK

-719 LEKEKAAKDHEE
+719 LDKEEAAKDHEE
-731 INAYYVAFTRAE
+731 INVYYVAFTRAE
-743 LGLVVVAKDKDQK
+743 LGLIVVAKDKKESK
-756 KDKKKDKEESKNKGM
+756 KESKNKTM
-771 HEKLDLKPLEEGE
+771 REQLDLVPLEEGE
-784 IAPVIASKKEPSN
+784 IMPVISPQKEPLI

-814 EEEPD
+814 EEEPE

-841 EYQYAYRIPKK
+841 EYQYAYNIPKK
-852 SVLEYLNYHYGFY
+852 SVLEYLNYHHGFY
-865 GLDHQA
+865 GLDYQA

-886 ALFKNL
+886 ALFKNH
-892 ALKGE
+892 ALRGE
-897 VAFLSRGV
+897 AAFLFEGV

-926 SSQNYQQSHKAQVSH
+926 SSQNYQQSHKVQVSH
-941 YAEFLQTQAPHFKI
+941 YAAFLQTQAPHFKI

>member
-1 MDTNRQ
+1 MDTKRQ

-63 LQKENLES
+63 LQQENLES
-71 KEKSHKENILKELEE
+71 GKEKSQNILKELEE
-86 KYHLDPSLVQNS
+86 KYHLDPGLVRNS

-109 EIRISTIDAFFQSI
+109 EVRISTIDAFFQSI

-130 VGLSANFEVNEDTEA
+130 VGLSANFEVNEDAKAYQTCLNEG
-145 HQQQL
+145 
-150 DERFLSALNS
+150 FLSALNS

-171 QCLSHNS
+171 QCLSYDN
-178 YTSNSILKLLRS
+178 YTSDSILKWLRF
-190 LRNKLY
+190 LKNKLY
-196 LFDPNKR
+196 LFDPNKK
-203 EPAFDEEGFL
+203 EPVFDEEGFL
-213 EKPRNLNKQI
+213 EKLRSLNDQI
-223 QSTEIASDSAKKA
+223 QSIETASDRAKTA
-236 IKCDDFRGFLNSSLT
+236 IKCDSFRGFLNSSLT
-251 WLKKKSEYNFFK
+251 WLEKKSEYQSFK
-263 KLKNEIPTLESEC
+263 KLKSEIPTLEREC
-276 EAIENDLKSYYEA
+276 EEIENDLKRYYEA
-289 RETAL
+289 KETAI

-302 QLYDKAI
+302 QLYDNAT

-316 FDAIKDKVHALLSGY
+316 FDAIKDKVHVLLNGY
-331 EEVPAEFFYFRLD
+331 EEMPAEFFYFRLD

-390 DVKQSIYAFRGGFSS
+390 DVKQSIYAFRGSFSS

-420 FNHRSSPLII
+420 FNHRSAPLII
-430 HYVNT
+430 NYVNT

-442 NSSTTYLEQKYPETS
+442 NSPTAYLEQKYPKAS
-457 RNKHA
+457 NDKHV
-462 TDGYVKVSLVAN
+462 TEGYVKVSLVAD
-474 ERELLLEQI
+474 E
-483 SQEAK
+483 
-488 NLLEHG
+488 
-494 KELLLEQILQEAK
+494 KELLLNQVLQEAK
-507 NLLEHGIEPK
+507 NLLDHRIDPK

-535 LQENLSEIR
+535 LQERLSAIR
-544 PSTESSAQLSQ
+544 PSTESSARLSQ
-555 FVESK
+555 LVESK

-571 EEEYKPFYK
+571 EEPYKPFYK

-591 DDAIALFGFNP
+591 DDAIALPGFNP
-602 KKESVAGFVW
+602 KKESVASFVW

-620 YTECAQICLELALG
+620 YGEPAQSCLELAIG
-634 CEDADE
+634 CEDAND

-647 KKIASFNSKGAQI
+647 KEIASFNPKGAQI
-660 MTIHKSKGMQFPYV
+660 MTIHGSKGMQFPYV

-682 PNNESDKFLEEYNGT
+682 PNSGHANQFLEEYNGA
-697 ELVCLYYRMK
+697 ELARLYYRMK

-719 LEKEKAAKDHEE
+719 LNKEEAAKDHEE
-731 INAYYVAFTRAE
+731 INVYYVAFTRAE
-743 LGLVVVAKDKDQK
+743 LGLIVVAKDKKESK
-756 KDKKKDKEESKNKGM
+756 KESKNKKM
-771 HEKLDLKPLEEGE
+771 REQLDLTPLEEGE
-784 IAPVIASKKEPSN
+784 IMPVVSPQKEPLMT
-797 ASVLIKPH
+797 SVVIKPH

-841 EYQYAYRIPKK
+841 EYQYAYNIPKR
-852 SVLEYLNYHYGFY
+852 SVLEYLNYHHGFY
-865 GLDHQA
+865 GLDYQA

-886 ALFKNL
+886 ALFKNH

-897 VAFLSRGV
+897 AAFLFQGV

-914 DKGQNL
+914 DRGQNL

-941 YAEFLQTQAPHFKI
+941 YAEFLKTQAPHFKI

>member
-1 MDTNRQ
+1 MDTKRQ

-50 AEMKERILDYLKI
+50 TEMKERILDYLKI
-63 LQKENLES
+63 LQKENLEDEKE
-71 KEKSHKENILKELEE
+71 KEKSQNILKELEE
-86 KYHLDPSLVQNS
+86 KYRLNPSFVQNS
-98 AQKIYQ
+98 AQEIYQ

-130 VGLSANFEVNEDTEA
+130 VGLSANFEVNEDTKA

-150 DERFLSALNS
+150 NASFLSALDNK
-160 EQLEELSVFIT
+160 QLEELSVFIA
-171 QCLSHNS
+171 QCLSYDS
-178 YTSNSILKLLRS
+178 YTSDSILERLRF
-190 LRNKLY
+190 LKNKLY
-196 LFDPNKR
+196 LFDPNKK

-213 EKPRNLNKQI
+213 VKLRSLNQQI
-223 QSTEIASDSAKKA
+223 QSVEIVSDTAKTA

-251 WLKKKSEYNFFK
+251 WLEKKGEYRYFK
-263 KLKNEIPTLESEC
+263 KFKDEIPTLESTC
-276 EAIENDLKSYYEA
+276 EEIENDLKRYYEA
-289 RETAL
+289 RESAL

-302 QLYDKAI
+302 QLYDKTT

-316 FDAIKDKVHALLSGY
+316 FDAIKDKVHALLNGY
-331 EEVPAEFFYFRLD
+331 EEMPAEFFYFRLD

-390 DVKQSIYAFRGGFSS
+390 DVKQSIYGFRGSFSS
-405 LFESVSKDFYHDNLE
+405 LFESVSKDFYHDNLP

-430 HYVNT
+430 NYVNT

-442 NSSTTYLEQKYPETS
+442 NSPTAYWEQKYPKAS
-457 RNKHA
+457 GNKHA
-462 TDGYVKVSLVAN
+462 RDGYVKVSLVAD
-474 ERELLLEQI
+474 ER
-483 SQEAK
+483 
-488 NLLEHG
+488 
-494 KELLLEQILQEAK
+494 ELLLEQILQEAK
-507 NLLEHGIEPK
+507 NLLEHRIDPK
-517 DITILCAT
+517 DITLLCAT
-525 NKDALEIKNY
+525 NDDALEIKNY
-535 LQENLSEIR
+535 LQKNLSAIR
-544 PSTESSAQLSQ
+544 PSTESSAKLSQ

-571 EEEYKPFYK
+571 EEPYKPFYK

-591 DDAIALFGFNP
+591 DDVIALAGFDP

-612 KVMELFEL
+612 KVMEWFEL
-620 YTECAQICLELALG
+620 YGEPAQSCLELAVG
-634 CEDADE
+634 CEDANE

-647 KKIASFNSKGAQI
+647 KEIASFNAKGAQI

-682 PNNESDKFLEEYNGT
+682 LKSNNSNQFLEEYNGA

-719 LEKEKAAKDHEE
+719 LDKEEAAKDHEE
-731 INAYYVAFTRAE
+731 TNAYYVAFTRAE
-743 LGLVVVAKDKDQK
+743 LGLIVVAKDKDQK
-756 KDKKKDKEESKNKGM
+756 KDQKKDKKESKSKGM
-771 HEKLDLKPLEEGE
+771 REKLDLFPLEEGT
-784 IAPVIASKKEPSN
+784 IAPVISSQKEPLIP
-797 ASVLIKPH
+797 SVLIKPH

-814 EEEPD
+814 EEEP

-841 EYQYAYRIPKK
+841 EYQYAYNIPKK
-852 SVLEYLNYHYGFY
+852 SVLEYLNYHHGFY
-865 GLDHQA
+865 GLDYQA

-877 LFENDAEIQ
+877 LFENDAKIQ

-892 ALKGE
+892 ALRGE
-897 VAFLSRGV
+897 VAFLFEGV

-926 SSQNYQQSHKAQVSH
+926 SSQNYQQSHKVQVSH
-941 YAEFLQTQAPHFKI
+941 YAAFLKTQAPHFKI

>member
-1 MDTNRQ
+1 MDTKRQ

-63 LQKENLES
+63 LQKENLEDEKE
-71 KEKSHKENILKELEE
+71 KEKSQNILKELEE
-86 KYHLDPSLVQNS
+86 KYRLNPSFVQNR
-98 AQKIYQ
+98 AQEIYQ

-130 VGLSANFEVNEDTEA
+130 VGLSANFEVNEDTKA

-150 DERFLSALNS
+150 NASFLSALNN
-160 EQLEELSVFIT
+160 EQLEELSVFIA
-171 QCLSHNS
+171 QCLSYDS
-178 YTSNSILKLLRS
+178 YTSDSILERLRF
-190 LRNKLY
+190 LKNKLY
-196 LFDPNKR
+196 LFDPNKKD
-203 EPAFDEEGFL
+203 PAFDEEGFL
-213 EKPRNLNKQI
+213 EKLRSLNQQI
-223 QSTEIASDSAKKA
+223 QSVEAASNEAKKA

-251 WLKKKSEYNFFK
+251 WLEKKSEYRYFK
-263 KLKNEIPTLESEC
+263 KLKDEIPTLESEC
-276 EAIENDLKSYYEA
+276 EEIENDLKRYYEA
-289 RETAL
+289 RESAL

-302 QLYDKAI
+302 QLYNKAT

-316 FDAIKDKVHALLSGY
+316 FDAIKDKVHALLNGY
-331 EEVPAEFFYFRLD
+331 EEMPAEFFYFRLD

-379 AKWHRS
+379 AKWRRS

-390 DVKQSIYAFRGGFSS
+390 DVKQSIYGFRGSFSS
-405 LFESVSKDFYHDNLE
+405 LFESVSKDFYHDNLP

-430 HYVNT
+430 NYVNT

-442 NSSTTYLEQKYPETS
+442 NSPTAYLEQKYPKAS
-457 RNKHA
+457 SNNHA
-462 TDGYVKVSLVAN
+462 RDGYVKVSLVAD
-474 ERELLLEQI
+474 ER
-483 SQEAK
+483 
-488 NLLEHG
+488 
-494 KELLLEQILQEAK
+494 ELLLEQILQEAK
-507 NLLEHGIEPK
+507 NLLEHRIDPK
-517 DITILCAT
+517 DITLLCT
-525 NKDALEIKNY
+525 RNEDALEIKNY
-535 LQENLSEIR
+535 LQKNLSAIH
-544 PSTESSAQLSQ
+544 PSTESSAKLSQ

-571 EEEYKPFYK
+571 EEPYKPFYK

-591 DDAIALFGFNP
+591 DDAIALAGFNP

-620 YTECAQICLELALG
+620 YGECAQICLELAVG
-634 CEDADE
+634 CEDANE
-640 FLEKLEA
+640 FLKKLEA
-647 KKIASFNSKGAQI
+647 KEIASFKAEGAQI

-682 PNNESDKFLEEYNGT
+682 PKSNNPNQFLEEYSGT
-697 ELVCLYYRMK
+697 ELTRLYYRMK

-719 LEKEKAAKDHEE
+719 LGKEEAAKDHEE
-731 INAYYVAFTRAE
+731 TNVYYVAFTRAE
-743 LGLVVVAKDKDQK
+743 LGLVVVAKDK
-756 KDKKKDKEESKNKGM
+756 KGM
-771 HEKLDLKPLEEGE
+771 HEKLDLAPLEEGE
-784 IAPVIASKKEPSN
+784 IVPVISSQKEPSS
-797 ASVLIKPH
+797 ASVVIKPH

-814 EEEPD
+814 EEEP

-852 SVLEYLNYHYGFY
+852 SVLEYLNYHHGFY
-865 GLDHQA
+865 GLDYQA

-877 LFENDAEIQ
+877 LFENDAKIQ

-892 ALKGE
+892 ALRGE
-897 VAFLSRGV
+897 VAFLFEGV

-941 YAEFLQTQAPHFKI
+941 YAAFLQTQAPHFKI

>member
-1 MDTNRQ
+1 MDTKRQ

-63 LQKENLES
+63 LQKENLEDEKE
-71 KEKSHKENILKELEE
+71 KEKSQNILKELEE

-130 VGLSANFEVNEDTEA
+130 VGLSANFEVNEDTKA

-150 DERFLSALNS
+150 NEGFLSALNN
-160 EQLEELSVFIT
+160 EQLEELSVFIA
-171 QCLSHNS
+171 QCLSYDN
-178 YTSNSILKLLRS
+178 YTSDSILERLRF
-190 LRNKLY
+190 LKNKLY
-196 LFDPNKR
+196 LFDPNKK
-203 EPAFDEEGFL
+203 ELAFDEKGFL
-213 EKPRNLNKQI
+213 EKLRSLNNQI
-223 QSTEIASDSAKKA
+223 QSIETASDRAKTA

-251 WLKKKSEYNFFK
+251 WLEKKSEYIYFK
-263 KLKNEIPTLESEC
+263 KLKDEIPTLESEC
-276 EAIENDLKSYYEA
+276 EEIENDLKRYYEA
-289 RETAL
+289 REIAL

-302 QLYDKAI
+302 QLYDNAT

-316 FDAIKDKVHALLSGY
+316 FDAIKDKVHALLKGY

-390 DVKQSIYAFRGGFSS
+390 DVKQSIYAFRGSFSS
-405 LFESVSKDFYHDNLE
+405 LFESVAKDFYHDNLP

-430 HYVNT
+430 NYVNT

-442 NSSTTYLEQKYPETS
+442 NSSTAYLEQKYPKTS
-457 RNKHA
+457 NNKHV

-483 SQEAK
+483 
-488 NLLEHG
+488 
-494 KELLLEQILQEAK
+494 LQEAK
-507 NLLEHGIEPK
+507 NLLEHRIEPK

-525 NKDALEIKNY
+525 NNDALEIKNY
-535 LQENLSEIR
+535 LQENLSAIR
-544 PSTESSAQLSQ
+544 PSTESSAKLSQ

-560 IIKNALEYALA
+560 IIKNALKYALA
-571 EEEYKPFYK
+571 EEPYKPFYK

-591 DDAIALFGFNP
+591 DDAIALAGFNP

-612 KVMELFEL
+612 KVMEWFEL
-620 YTECAQICLELALG
+620 YGECAQICLELAVG
-634 CEDADE
+634 CEDANE

-647 KKIASFNSKGAQI
+647 KEIASFNLKGAQI
-660 MTIHKSKGMQFPYV
+660 MTIHKSKGMQFPYM

-682 PNNESDKFLEEYNGT
+682 PKTNNSNQFLEEYSGT
-697 ELVCLYYRMK
+697 ELIRLYYRMK

-719 LEKEKAAKDHEE
+719 LDKEEAAKEHEE
-731 INAYYVAFTRAE
+731 TNVYYVAFTRAE
-743 LGLVVVAKDKDQK
+743 LGLIVVAKDKDQK
-756 KDKKKDKEESKNKGM
+756 KDQKKDKKESKNKGM
-771 HEKLDLKPLEEGE
+771 REKLDLAPLEEGT
-784 IAPVIASKKEPSN
+784 IAPVISSQKEPLIP
-797 ASVLIKPH
+797 SVVIKPH

-814 EEEPD
+814 EEEP

-841 EYQYAYRIPKK
+841 EYQYAYNIPKK
-852 SVLEYLNYHYGFY
+852 SVLEYLNYHHGFY
-865 GLDHQA
+865 GLDYQA

-877 LFENDAEIQ
+877 LFENDAKIQ
-886 ALFKNL
+886 TLFKNL
-892 ALKGE
+892 VLRGE
-897 VAFLSRGV
+897 VAFLFEGV

-926 SSQNYQQSHKAQVSH
+926 SSQNYQQSHKVQVSH
-941 YAEFLQTQAPHFKI
+941 YAAFLQTQAPHFKI

>member
-1 MDTNRQ
+1 MDTKRQ

-71 KEKSHKENILKELEE
+71 GKEKSQNILKELEE
-86 KYHLDPSLVQNS
+86 KYHLDPSLVRNN

-109 EIRISTIDAFFQSI
+109 EVRISTIDAFFQSI

-145 HQQQL
+145 YQRQL
-150 DERFLSALNS
+150 NESFLSALNNK
-160 EQLEELSVFIT
+160 QLEELSAFIV
-171 QCLSHNS
+171 QCLSHES
-178 YTSNSILKLLRS
+178 YTSDSILERLRF
-190 LRNKLY
+190 LKNKLY
-196 LFDPNKR
+196 LFDSNKQG
-203 EPAFDEEGFL
+203 PAFDEEGFL
-213 EKPRNLNKQI
+213 EKLRSLNNQI
-223 QSTEIASDSAKKA
+223 QSIEIASDRAKTA
-236 IKCDDFRGFLNSSLT
+236 IKCDSFRGFLNSSLT
-251 WLKKKSEYNFFK
+251 WLEKKSEYQSFK
-263 KLKNEIPTLESEC
+263 KLKSEIPTLESEC
-276 EAIENDLKSYYEA
+276 EEIENDLKRYYEA
-289 RETAL
+289 KETAI

-302 QLYDKAI
+302 QLYDKAT

-316 FDAIKDKVHALLSGY
+316 FDAIKDKVHVLLNGY
-331 EEVPAEFFYFRLD
+331 EEMPAEFFYFRLD

-390 DVKQSIYAFRGGFSS
+390 DVKQSIYAFRGSFSS

-420 FNHRSSPLII
+420 FNHRSAPLII
-430 HYVNT
+430 NYVNT

-442 NSSTTYLEQKYPETS
+442 NSPTAYLEQKYPKTS
-457 RNKHA
+457 QNKHV
-462 TDGYVKVSLVAN
+462 TEGYVKVSLVAD
-474 ERELLLEQI
+474 E
-483 SQEAK
+483 
-488 NLLEHG
+488 
-494 KELLLEQILQEAK
+494 KELLLEQILQEAQ
-507 NLLEHGIEPK
+507 NLLDHRIDPK

-535 LQENLSEIR
+535 LQERLSAIC
-544 PSTESSAQLSQ
+544 PSTESSAKLSQ
-555 FVESK
+555 LVESK

-571 EEEYKPFYK
+571 EEPYKPFYK

-591 DDAIALFGFNP
+591 DDVIALPGFNP

-612 KVMELFEL
+612 KIMEQFKL
-620 YTECAQICLELALG
+620 YGEPAQSCLELVIG
-634 CEDADE
+634 CEDAND

-647 KKIASFNSKGAQI
+647 KEIASFNPKGAQI

-682 PNNESDKFLEEYNGT
+682 PNSSHANQLLEEYNGA
-697 ELVCLYYRMK
+697 ELAHLYYRMK

-719 LEKEKAAKDHEE
+719 LDKEEAAKDHEE
-731 INAYYVAFTRAE
+731 INVYYVAFTRAE
-743 LGLVVVAKDKDQK
+743 LGLIVVAKDKKESK
-756 KDKKKDKEESKNKGM
+756 KESKNKTM
-771 HEKLDLKPLEEGE
+771 REQLDLASLEEGE
-784 IAPVIASKKEPSN
+784 IMPVISPQKEPLMT
-797 ASVLIKPH
+797 SVVIKPH

-841 EYQYAYRIPKK
+841 EYQYAYRIPKQ

-865 GLDHQA
+865 GLDYQA

-877 LFENDAEIQ
+877 LFENDAEVQ
-886 ALFKNL
+886 ALFKNH

-897 VAFLSRGV
+897 AAFLFQGV

-914 DKGQNL
+914 DRGQNL

-941 YAEFLQTQAPHFKI
+941 YAEFLKTQAPHFKI

>member
-1 MDTNRQ
+1 MDTKRQ

-63 LQKENLES
+63 LQKENLEDEKE
-71 KEKSHKENILKELEE
+71 KEKSQNILKELEE
-86 KYHLDPSLVQNS
+86 KYRLTPSFVQNS
-98 AQKIYQ
+98 TQKIYQ

-130 VGLSANFEVNEDTEA
+130 VGLSANFEVNEDTKA

-150 DERFLSALNS
+150 NASFLSALNNK
-160 EQLEELSVFIT
+160 QLEELSVFIA
-171 QCLSHNS
+171 QCLSYDS
-178 YTSNSILKLLRS
+178 YTSDSILERLRF
-190 LRNKLY
+190 LKNKLY
-196 LFDPNKR
+196 LFDPNKKD
-203 EPAFDEEGFL
+203 PVFNEEGFL
-213 EKPRNLNKQI
+213 EKLRSLNQQI
-223 QSTEIASDSAKKA
+223 QNIETASNEAKKA

-251 WLKKKSEYNFFK
+251 WLEKKSEYRYFK
-263 KLKNEIPTLESEC
+263 KFKDEIPTLESEC
-276 EAIENDLKSYYEA
+276 EEIENDLKRYYEA
-289 RETAL
+289 RESAL

-302 QLYDKAI
+302 QLYDRAT

-316 FDAIKDKVHALLSGY
+316 FDAIKDKVHALLNGC
-331 EEVPAEFFYFRLD
+331 EEMPAEFFYFRLD

-390 DVKQSIYAFRGGFSS
+390 DVKQSIYGFRGSFSS

-430 HYVNT
+430 NYVNT

-442 NSSTTYLEQKYPETS
+442 NSPTAYLEQKYPKAS
-457 RNKHA
+457 SNKHA
-462 TDGYVKVSLVAN
+462 KDGYVKVSLVAD
-474 ERELLLEQI
+474 ERELLLDQV
-483 SQEAK
+483 
-488 NLLEHG
+488 
-494 KELLLEQILQEAK
+494 LQEAK
-507 NLLEHGIEPK
+507 NLLEHHIDPK

-525 NKDALEIKNY
+525 NDDALEIKDY
-535 LQENLSEIR
+535 LQKHLSAIR
-544 PSTESSAQLSQ
+544 PSTESSAKLSQ
-555 FVESK
+555 FVESR

-571 EEEYKPFYK
+571 EEPYKPFYK

-591 DDAIALFGFNP
+591 DDAIALAGFNP
-602 KKESVAGFVW
+602 KKESMAGFVW

-620 YTECAQICLELALG
+620 YTECAQICLELAVG
-634 CEDADE
+634 CEDANE

-647 KKIASFNSKGAQI
+647 KEIASFKAEGAQI

-682 PNNESDKFLEEYNGT
+682 PKTNNSNQFLEEYSGT
-697 ELVCLYYRMK
+697 ELTRLYYRMK

-719 LEKEKAAKDHEE
+719 LDKEEAAKDHEE
-731 INAYYVAFTRAE
+731 INVYYVAFTRAE
-743 LGLVVVAKDKDQK
+743 LGLIVVAKDKDQK
-756 KDKKKDKEESKNKGM
+756 KDKKESKNKGM
-771 HEKLDLKPLEEGE
+771 REKLDLAPLEEGT
-784 IAPVIASKKEPSN
+784 IAPVISSQKEPSPE
-797 ASVLIKPH
+797 SVLIKPH

-814 EEEPD
+814 EEEP

-852 SVLEYLNYHYGFY
+852 SVLEYLNYHHGFY

-877 LFENDAEIQ
+877 LFENDAKIQ

-892 ALKGE
+892 ALRGE
-897 VAFLSRGV
+897 VAFLFEGV

-941 YAEFLQTQAPHFKI
+941 YAAFLQTQAPHFKI

-967 EKLWV
+967 EKIWV

>member
-1 MDTNRQ
+1 MDTKRQ

-63 LQKENLES
+63 LQKENLENE
-71 KEKSHKENILKELEE
+71 KEKSQNILKELEE
-86 KYHLDPSLVQNS
+86 KYHLNPDLVRNS
-98 AQKIYQ
+98 TPKIYQ

-130 VGLSANFEVNEDTEA
+130 VGLSANFEVNEDTKA

-150 DERFLSALNS
+150 NESFLSALNNK
-160 EQLEELSVFIT
+160 QLEELSVFIA
-171 QCLSHNS
+171 QCLSYDS
-178 YTSNSILKLLRS
+178 YTSDSILERLRF
-190 LRNKLY
+190 LKNKLY
-196 LFDPNKR
+196 LFDPNKK
-203 EPAFDEEGFL
+203 EPAFDEKGFL
-213 EKPRNLNKQI
+213 EKLRSLNQQI
-223 QSTEIASDSAKKA
+223 QNIETASDRAKTA
-236 IKCDDFRGFLNSSLT
+236 IKCDSFRGFLNSSLT
-251 WLKKKSEYNFFK
+251 WLEKKSEYIYFK
-263 KLKNEIPTLESEC
+263 KLKSEIPTLESEC
-276 EAIENDLKSYYEA
+276 EEIENDLKRYYEA
-289 RETAL
+289 KETAL

-302 QLYDKAI
+302 QLYDKAT

-316 FDAIKDKVHALLSGY
+316 FDAIKDKVHVLLNGY
-331 EEVPAEFFYFRLD
+331 EELPAEFFYFRLD

-390 DVKQSIYAFRGGFSS
+390 DVKQSIYAFRGSFSS
-405 LFESVSKDFYHDNLE
+405 LFESVAKDFYHDNLQ
-420 FNHRSSPLII
+420 FNHRSAPLII
-430 HYVNT
+430 NYVNT

-442 NSSTTYLEQKYPETS
+442 NSPTAYLEQKYPKTS
-457 RNKHA
+457 QNKHV
-462 TDGYVKVSLVAN
+462 TDGYVKVSLVAD
-474 ERELLLEQI
+474 ER
-483 SQEAK
+483 
-488 NLLEHG
+488 
-494 KELLLEQILQEAK
+494 ELLLEQILQEAK
-507 NLLEHGIEPK
+507 NLLEHRIEPK

-525 NKDALEIKNY
+525 NDDALEIKNY
-535 LQENLSEIR
+535 LQEYLSEIC
-544 PSTESSAQLSQ
+544 PSTESSANLSQ

-571 EEEYKPFYK
+571 EEPYKPFYK

-591 DDAIALFGFNP
+591 DDAIALAGFNP

-612 KVMELFEL
+612 KVMEWFGL
-620 YTECAQICLELALG
+620 YGECAQICLELAVG
-634 CEDADE
+634 CEDANE

-647 KKIASFNSKGAQI
+647 KAIASFNLKGAQI

-682 PNNESDKFLEEYNGT
+682 PNSSHSNQFLEEYNGA
-697 ELVCLYYRMK
+697 ELLRLYYRMK

-719 LEKEKAAKDHEE
+719 LDKEEAAKDHEE
-731 INAYYVAFTRAE
+731 INVYYVAFTRAE
-743 LGLVVVAKDKDQK
+743 LGLIIVAKDKDQK
-756 KDKKKDKEESKNKGM
+756 KDKKESKKESKNKGM
-771 HEKLDLKPLEEGE
+771 REQLDLFPLEEGT
-784 IAPVIASKKEPSN
+784 IAPVISPQKEPLI

-814 EEEPD
+814 EEEP

-841 EYQYAYRIPKK
+841 EYQYAYNIPKK
-852 SVLEYLNYHYGFY
+852 SVLEYLNYHHGFY
-865 GLDHQA
+865 GLDYQA

-886 ALFKNL
+886 ALFKNY
-892 ALKGE
+892 ALRGE
-897 VAFLSRGV
+897 VAFLFEGV

-941 YAEFLQTQAPHFKI
+941 YAEFLKTQAPHFKI

>member
-1 MDTNRQ
+1 MDTKRQ

-63 LQKENLES
+63 LQKENLEDE
-71 KEKSHKENILKELEE
+71 KEKSQNILKELEE
-86 KYHLDPSLVQNS
+86 KYRLNPSFVQNS
-98 AQKIYQ
+98 VQEIYQ

-130 VGLSANFEVNEDTEA
+130 VGLSANFEVNEDIKV

-150 DERFLSALNS
+150 NASFLSALDNK
-160 EQLEELSVFIT
+160 QLEELSVFIA
-171 QCLSHNS
+171 QCLSYDS
-178 YTSNSILKLLRS
+178 YTSDSVLEWLRFLK
-190 LRNKLY
+190 NKLY
-196 LFDPNKR
+196 LFDPNKK

-213 EKPRNLNKQI
+213 EKLRSLNQQI
-223 QSTEIASDSAKKA
+223 QNIETASNEAKKA

-251 WLKKKSEYNFFK
+251 WLEKKSEYRYFK
-263 KLKNEIPTLESEC
+263 KFKDEIPTLESEC
-276 EAIENDLKSYYEA
+276 EEIENDLKRYYES
-289 RETAL
+289 RESAL

-302 QLYDKAI
+302 QLYDKAT
-309 SKIQALD
+309 SKIQSLD
-316 FDAIKDKVHALLSGY
+316 FDAIKDKVHALLNGY
-331 EEVPAEFFYFRLD
+331 EEMPAEFFYFRLD
-344 SKIAHILIDE
+344 SRIAHILIDE

-390 DVKQSIYAFRGGFSS
+390 DVKQSIYGFRGSFSS

-430 HYVNT
+430 NYVNT

-442 NSSTTYLEQKYPETS
+442 NSPTAYLEQKYPKAS
-457 RNKHA
+457 SNNHA
-462 TDGYVKVSLVAN
+462 KDGYVKVSLVAD
-474 ERELLLEQI
+474 ERELLL
-483 SQEAK
+483 K
-488 NLLEHG
+488 
-494 KELLLEQILQEAK
+494 QILQEAK
-507 NLLEHGIEPK
+507 NLLEHRIDPK
-517 DITILCAT
+517 DITLLCTT
-525 NKDALEIKNY
+525 NDDALEIKNY
-535 LQENLSEIR
+535 LQKNLSAIR
-544 PSTESSAQLSQ
+544 PSTESSAKLSQ

-571 EEEYKPFYK
+571 EEPYKPFYK

-591 DDAIALFGFNP
+591 DDAIALVGFNP

-620 YTECAQICLELALG
+620 YTECAQICLELAVG
-634 CEDADE
+634 CEDANE

-647 KKIASFNSKGAQI
+647 KEIASFKAKGAQI

-682 PNNESDKFLEEYNGT
+682 PKTNNSNQFLEEYSGT
-697 ELVCLYYRMK
+697 ELTRLYYRMK
-707 NREVVDKDYARA
+707 NREVVDKDYARV
-719 LEKEKAAKDHEE
+719 LDKEEAAKNHEE
-731 INAYYVAFTRAE
+731 TNVYYVAFTRAE
-743 LGLVVVAKDKDQK
+743 LGLIVVAKDKDQK
-756 KDKKKDKEESKNKGM
+756 KDKKESKSKGM
-771 HEKLDLKPLEEGE
+771 REKMDLFPLEEGE
-784 IAPVIASKKEPSN
+784 ITPVISSQKEPSS

-814 EEEPD
+814 EEEP

-825 NDQEAINFGI
+825 NDQEAIHFGI

-852 SVLEYLNYHYGFY
+852 SVLEYLNYHHGFY
-865 GLDHQA
+865 GLDYQA

-877 LFENDAEIQ
+877 LFENDAKIQ

-892 ALKGE
+892 ALRGE
-897 VAFLSRGV
+897 VAFLFEGV

-941 YAEFLQTQAPHFKI
+941 YAAFLQTQAPHFKI

>member
-1 MDTNRQ
+1 MDTKRQ

-63 LQKENLES
+63 LQQENLENE
-71 KEKSHKENILKELEE
+71 KEKSQNILKELEE

-130 VGLSANFEVNEDTEA
+130 VGLSANFEVNEDTKL

-150 DERFLSALNS
+150 NEGFLGALNN
-160 EQLEELSVFIT
+160 EQLEELSVFIA
-171 QCLSHNS
+171 QCLSYDN
-178 YTSNSILKLLRS
+178 YTSDSILERLRF
-190 LRNKLY
+190 LKNKLY
-196 LFDPNKR
+196 LFDPNKK

-213 EKPRNLNKQI
+213 EKLRSLNQQI
-223 QSTEIASDSAKKA
+223 QSIETASDMAKTA
-236 IKCDDFRGFLNSSLT
+236 IKCDDFRRFLNSSLT
-251 WLKKKSEYNFFK
+251 WLKKKSEYRNFK

-276 EAIENDLKSYYEA
+276 EEIENDLKRYYEA
-289 RETAL
+289 RESAL

-302 QLYDKAI
+302 QLYDKAT

-316 FDAIKDKVHALLSGY
+316 FDAIKDKVHALLNGY
-331 EEVPAEFFYFRLD
+331 EEMPAEFFYFRLD

-379 AKWHRS
+379 AKWQRS

-390 DVKQSIYAFRGGFSS
+390 DVKQSIYAFRGSFSS
-405 LFESVSKDFYHDNLE
+405 LFESVAKDFYHDNLP

-430 HYVNT
+430 NYVNT

-442 NSSTTYLEQKYPETS
+442 DSPTAYLEQKYPKTS
-457 RNKHA
+457 PNKHA
-462 TDGYVKVSLVAN
+462 TDGYVKVSLVADG
-474 ERELLLEQI
+474 R
-483 SQEAK
+483 
-488 NLLEHG
+488 
-494 KELLLEQILQEAK
+494 ELLLEQILQEAK
-507 NLLEHGIEPK
+507 NLLEHRIEPK

-525 NKDALEIKNY
+525 NDDALEIKNY

-544 PSTESSAQLSQ
+544 PSTESSAKLSQ

-560 IIKNALEYALA
+560 IIKNALKYALV
-571 EEEYKPFYK
+571 EEPYKPFYK

-591 DDAIALFGFNP
+591 DDVIALPGFNP

-620 YTECAQICLELALG
+620 YGECAQSCLELAVG
-634 CEDADE
+634 CEDADG

-647 KKIASFNSKGAQI
+647 KSIASSHSKGAQI

-682 PNNESDKFLEEYNGT
+682 PNSSHSNQLLEEYNGA
-697 ELVCLYYRMK
+697 ELIRLYYRMK

-719 LEKEKAAKDHEE
+719 LDEEEAAKDYEE
-731 INAYYVAFTRAE
+731 TNVYYVAFTRAE
-743 LGLVVVAKDKDQK
+743 LGLIVVAKDKK
-756 KDKKKDKEESKNKGM
+756 ESKNKKM
-771 HEKLDLKPLEEGE
+771 RERLDLVPLEEGE
-784 IAPVIASKKEPSN
+784 IMPVISPQKEPLITST
-797 ASVLIKPH
+797 LIKPH

-814 EEEPD
+814 EEEPE

-841 EYQYAYRIPKK
+841 EYQYAYNIPKK
-852 SVLEYLNYHYGFY
+852 SVLEYLNYHHGFY
-865 GLDHQA
+865 GLDYQA

-877 LFENDAEIQ
+877 LFENDKEIQ

-897 VAFLSRGV
+897 AAFLFEGV

-941 YAEFLQTQAPHFKI
+941 YAEFLKTQAPHFKI

>member
-1 MDTNRQ
+1 
-7 CMALKASAG
+7 MALKASAG

-63 LQKENLES
+63 LQKENLEDEKE
-71 KEKSHKENILKELEE
+71 KEKSQNILKELEE
-86 KYHLDPSLVQNS
+86 KYHLKPDLVRNS
-98 AQKIYQ
+98 APKIYQ

-130 VGLSANFEVNEDTEA
+130 VGLSANFEVNEDTKA
-145 HQQQL
+145 HQRQL
-150 DERFLSALNS
+150 NEGFLSALNN

-171 QCLSHNS
+171 QCLSYDN
-178 YTSNSILKLLRS
+178 YTSDSILERLRF
-190 LRNKLY
+190 LKNKLY
-196 LFDPNKR
+196 LFDPNKKD
-203 EPAFDEEGFL
+203 PVFDEEGFL
-213 EKPRNLNKQI
+213 EKLRSLNQQI
-223 QSTEIASDSAKKA
+223 QSVETASNEAKKA

-251 WLKKKSEYNFFK
+251 WLEKKSEYRYFK
-263 KLKNEIPTLESEC
+263 KFKDEIPTLESEC
-276 EAIENDLKSYYEA
+276 EEIENDLKRYYEA
-289 RETAL
+289 REIAL

-302 QLYDKAI
+302 QLYDNAT

-316 FDAIKDKVHALLSGY
+316 FDAIKDKVHALLKGY
-331 EEVPAEFFYFRLD
+331 EEMPAEFFYFRLD

-390 DVKQSIYAFRGGFSS
+390 DVKQSIYAFRGSFSS
-405 LFESVSKDFYHDNLE
+405 LFESVAKDFYHDNLP

-430 HYVNT
+430 NYVNT

-442 NSSTTYLEQKYPETS
+442 NSSTAYLEQKYPKAS
-457 RNKHA
+457 SNKHVK
-462 TDGYVKVSLVAN
+462 DGYVKVSLVTD
-474 ERELLLEQI
+474 ER
-483 SQEAK
+483 
-488 NLLEHG
+488 
-494 KELLLEQILQEAK
+494 ELLLEQILQEAK
-507 NLLEHGIEPK
+507 NLLEHRIDPK

-525 NKDALEIKNY
+525 NDDALEIKNY
-535 LQENLSEIR
+535 LQENLSAIR
-544 PSTESSAQLSQ
+544 PSTESSANLSQ

-560 IIKNALEYALA
+560 IIKNALKYALA
-571 EEEYKPFYK
+571 EEPYKPFYK

-591 DDAIALFGFNP
+591 DDAIALAGFDP

-612 KVMELFEL
+612 KVMEWFEL
-620 YTECAQICLELALG
+620 YGECAQICLELAVG
-634 CEDADE
+634 CEDADG

-647 KKIASFNSKGAQI
+647 KKIASFNLKGAQI

-682 PNNESDKFLEEYNGT
+682 PKTNNSNQFLEEYDGT
-697 ELVCLYYRMK
+697 ELIRLYYRMK

-719 LEKEKAAKDHEE
+719 LDKEEAAKEHEE
-731 INAYYVAFTRAE
+731 TNVYYVAFTRAE
-743 LGLVVVAKDKDQK
+743 LGLIVVAKDKDQK
-756 KDKKKDKEESKNKGM
+756 KDKKESKSKGM
-771 HEKLDLKPLEEGE
+771 CEKLDLAPLEEGE
-784 IAPVIASKKEPSN
+784 IVPVISSQKEPSS
-797 ASVLIKPH
+797 ASVVIKPH

-814 EEEPD
+814 EEEP

-841 EYQYAYRIPKK
+841 EYQYAYNIPKK
-852 SVLEYLNYHYGFY
+852 SVLEYLNYHHGFY
-865 GLDHQA
+865 GLDYQA

-886 ALFKNL
+886 ALFKNY
-892 ALKGE
+892 ALRGE
-897 VAFLSRGV
+897 VAFLFEGV

-941 YAEFLQTQAPHFKI
+941 YAAFLQTQAPHFKI

>member
-1 MDTNRQ
+1 MDTKRQ

-31 FKGANPSE
+31 FKGSNPSE

-63 LQKENLES
+63 LQKENLEDEKE
-71 KEKSHKENILKELEE
+71 KEKSQNILKELEE
-86 KYHLDPSLVQNS
+86 KYRLNLSFVQNR
-98 AQKIYQ
+98 AQEIYQ

-130 VGLSANFEVNEDTEA
+130 VGLSANFEVNEDTKA

-150 DERFLSALNS
+150 NASFLSALNN
-160 EQLEELSVFIT
+160 EQLEELSVFIA
-171 QCLSHNS
+171 QCLSYDS
-178 YTSNSILKLLRS
+178 YTSDSILERLRF
-190 LRNKLY
+190 LKNKLY
-196 LFDPNKR
+196 LFDPNKKD
-203 EPAFDEEGFL
+203 PVFNEEGFL
-213 EKPRNLNKQI
+213 EKLRSLNQQI
-223 QSTEIASDSAKKA
+223 QSIETASDRAKTA
-236 IKCDDFRGFLNSSLT
+236 IKCDSFRGFLNSSLT
-251 WLKKKSEYNFFK
+251 WLEKKSEYRYFK
-263 KLKNEIPTLESEC
+263 KFKDEIPTLESEC
-276 EAIENDLKSYYEA
+276 EEIENDLKRYYEA
-289 RETAL
+289 RESAL

-302 QLYDKAI
+302 QLYDRAT

-316 FDAIKDKVHALLSGY
+316 FDAIKDKVHALLNGY
-331 EEVPAEFFYFRLD
+331 EEMPAEFFYFRLD

-390 DVKQSIYAFRGGFSS
+390 DVKQSIYGFRGSFSS
-405 LFESVSKDFYHDNLE
+405 LFESVSKDFYHDNLP

-430 HYVNT
+430 NYVNT

-442 NSSTTYLEQKYPETS
+442 NSPTAYLEQKYPKAS
-457 RNKHA
+457 SNKHA
-462 TDGYVKVSLVAN
+462 KDGYVKVSLVAD
-474 ERELLLEQI
+474 ER
-483 SQEAK
+483 
-488 NLLEHG
+488 
-494 KELLLEQILQEAK
+494 ELLLEQILQEAK
-507 NLLEHGIEPK
+507 NLLEHRIDPK
-517 DITILCAT
+517 DITLLCAT
-525 NKDALEIKNY
+525 NDDALEIKNY
-535 LQENLSEIR
+535 LQKNLSTIR
-544 PSTESSAQLSQ
+544 PSTESSAKLSQ

-571 EEEYKPFYK
+571 EEPYKPFYK

-591 DDAIALFGFNP
+591 DDAIALAGFNP

-620 YTECAQICLELALG
+620 YTECAQICLELAVG
-634 CEDADE
+634 CEDANE

-647 KKIASFNSKGAQI
+647 KEIASFKAEGAQI

-682 PNNESDKFLEEYNGT
+682 PKTNNSNQFLEEYSGT
-697 ELVCLYYRMK
+697 ELTRLYYRMK

-719 LEKEKAAKDHEE
+719 LDKEEAAKDHEE
-731 INAYYVAFTRAE
+731 INVYYVAFTRAE
-743 LGLVVVAKDKDQK
+743 LGLIVVAKDKDQK
-756 KDKKKDKEESKNKGM
+756 KDKKESKNKGM
-771 HEKLDLKPLEEGE
+771 REKLDLAPLEEGT
-784 IAPVIASKKEPSN
+784 IAPVISSQKEPSPE
-797 ASVLIKPH
+797 SVLIKPH

-814 EEEPD
+814 EEEP

-852 SVLEYLNYHYGFY
+852 SVLEYLNYHHGFY

-877 LFENDAEIQ
+877 LFENDAKIQ

-892 ALKGE
+892 ALRGE
-897 VAFLSRGV
+897 VAFLFEGV

-941 YAEFLQTQAPHFKI
+941 YAAFLQTQASHFKI

>member
-1 MDTNRQ
+1 MDTKRQ

-63 LQKENLES
+63 LQKENLENEKE
-71 KEKSHKENILKELEE
+71 KEKSQNILKELEE
-86 KYHLDPSLVQNS
+86 KYRLNPSFVQNS

-130 VGLSANFEVNEDTEA
+130 VGLSANFEVNEDTKA

-150 DERFLSALNS
+150 NESFLSALDK

-171 QCLSHNS
+171 QCLSYGS
-178 YTSNSILKLLRS
+178 YTSDSVLERLRFLK
-190 LRNKLY
+190 NKLY
-196 LFDPNKR
+196 LFDSNKK
-203 EPAFDEEGFL
+203 EPAFDEKGFL
-213 EKPRNLNKQI
+213 EKLRSLNQQI
-223 QSTEIASDSAKKA
+223 QNIETASNEAKKA

-251 WLKKKSEYNFFK
+251 WLKKKGEYRDFK
-263 KLKNEIPTLESEC
+263 KIKDEIPTLESEC
-276 EAIENDLKSYYEA
+276 EEIENDLKRYYEA
-289 RETAL
+289 RESAL

-302 QLYDKAI
+302 QLYDKAT

-316 FDAIKDKVHALLSGY
+316 FDAIKDKVHALLNGY
-331 EEVPAEFFYFRLD
+331 EEMPAEFFYFRLD
-344 SKIAHILIDE
+344 SRIAHILIDE

-390 DVKQSIYAFRGGFSS
+390 DVKQSIYGFRGSFSS

-430 HYVNT
+430 NYVNT

-442 NSSTTYLEQKYPETS
+442 NSPTAYWEQKYPKAS
-457 RNKHA
+457 SNKHA
-462 TDGYVKVSLVAN
+462 RDGYVKVSLVAD
-474 ERELLLEQI
+474 ERELLL
-483 SQEAK
+483 K
-488 NLLEHG
+488 
-494 KELLLEQILQEAK
+494 QILQEAK
-507 NLLEHGIEPK
+507 NLLEHRIDPK
-517 DITILCAT
+517 DITLLCAT
-525 NKDALEIKNY
+525 NDDALEIKNY
-535 LQENLSEIR
+535 LQENLSAIR
-544 PSTESSAQLSQ
+544 PSTESSAKLSQ

-571 EEEYKPFYK
+571 EEPYKPFYK

-591 DDAIALFGFNP
+591 DDAIALAGFNP

-620 YTECAQICLELALG
+620 YTECAQICLELAVG
-634 CEDADE
+634 CEDANE

-647 KKIASFNSKGAQI
+647 KEIASFKAEGAQI

-682 PNNESDKFLEEYNGT
+682 PKTNNSNQFLEEYSGT
-697 ELVCLYYRMK
+697 ELTCLYYRMK
-707 NREVVDKDYARA
+707 NREVVDKDYARV
-719 LEKEKAAKDHEE
+719 LDKEEAAKNHEE
-731 INAYYVAFTRAE
+731 TNVYYVAFTRAE
-743 LGLVVVAKDKDQK
+743 LGLIVVAKDKDQK
-756 KDKKKDKEESKNKGM
+756 KDKKESKNKGM
-771 HEKLDLKPLEEGE
+771 REKLDLFPLEEGT
-784 IAPVIASKKEPSN
+784 IVPVISSQKEPSS
-797 ASVLIKPH
+797 ASIVIKPH

-814 EEEPD
+814 EEEP

-852 SVLEYLNYHYGFY
+852 SVLEYLNYHHGFY
-865 GLDHQA
+865 GLDYQA

-877 LFENDAEIQ
+877 LFENDAKIQ

-892 ALKGE
+892 ALRGE
-897 VAFLSRGV
+897 VAFLFEGV

-914 DKGQNL
+914 DKRQNL

-926 SSQNYQQSHKAQVSH
+926 SSQNYQQSHKVQVSH
-941 YAEFLQTQAPHFKI
+941 YAAFLQTQAPRFKI

>member
-1 MDTNRQ
+1 MDTKRQ

-63 LQKENLES
+63 LQKENLENEKE
-71 KEKSHKENILKELEE
+71 KEKSQNILKELEE
-86 KYHLDPSLVQNS
+86 KYRLDPSFVQNS

-109 EIRISTIDAFFQSI
+109 ESRISTIDAFFQSI

-130 VGLSANFEVNEDTEA
+130 VGLSANFEVNEDTKA

-150 DERFLSALNS
+150 NESFLSTLNN
-160 EQLEELSVFIT
+160 EQLEELGVFIA
-171 QCLSHNS
+171 QCLSYDS
-178 YTSNSILKLLRS
+178 YTSDSILERLRF
-190 LRNKLY
+190 LKNKLY
-196 LFDPNKR
+196 LFDPNKKDPVFN
-203 EPAFDEEGFL
+203 EKGFL
-213 EKPRNLNKQI
+213 DKLRSLNQQI
-223 QSTEIASDSAKKA
+223 QSVEAASNEAKKA

-251 WLKKKSEYNFFK
+251 WLEKKSEYRYFK
-263 KLKNEIPTLESEC
+263 KFKDEIPTLESEC
-276 EAIENDLKSYYEA
+276 EEIENDLKRYYEA
-289 RETAL
+289 RESAL

-302 QLYDKAI
+302 QLYDKAT

-316 FDAIKDKVHALLSGY
+316 FDAIKDKVHALLNGY
-331 EEVPAEFFYFRLD
+331 EEMPAEFFYFRLD

-390 DVKQSIYAFRGGFSS
+390 DVKQSIYGFRGSFSS
-405 LFESVSKDFYHDNLE
+405 LFESVSKDFYHDHLQ

-430 HYVNT
+430 NYVNT

-442 NSSTTYLEQKYPETS
+442 NSPTAYLEQKYPKAS
-457 RNKHA
+457 SNKHA
-462 TDGYVKVSLVAN
+462 KDGYVKVSLVAD
-474 ERELLLEQI
+474 ER
-483 SQEAK
+483 
-488 NLLEHG
+488 
-494 KELLLEQILQEAK
+494 ELLLEQILQEAK
-507 NLLEHGIEPK
+507 NLLEHRIDPK
-517 DITILCAT
+517 DITLLCAT
-525 NKDALEIKNY
+525 NDDALEIKNY
-535 LQENLSEIR
+535 LQKNLSAIR
-544 PSTESSAQLSQ
+544 PSTESSAKLSQ
-555 FVESK
+555 FVESR

-571 EEEYKPFYK
+571 EEPYKPFYK

-591 DDAIALFGFNP
+591 DDAIALAGFNP
-602 KKESVAGFVW
+602 KKESMAGFVW

-620 YTECAQICLELALG
+620 YTECAQICLELAVG
-634 CEDADE
+634 CEDANE

-647 KKIASFNSKGAQI
+647 KEIASCKAEGAQI

-682 PNNESDKFLEEYNGT
+682 PKTNNSNQFLEEYSGT
-697 ELVCLYYRMK
+697 ELIRLYYRMK
-707 NREVVDKDYARA
+707 NRETVDKDYARA
-719 LEKEKAAKDHEE
+719 LDKEEAAKDHEE
-731 INAYYVAFTRAE
+731 TNVYYVAFTRAE
-743 LGLVVVAKDKDQK
+743 LGLIVVAKDKDQK
-756 KDKKKDKEESKNKGM
+756 KDKKESKNKGM
-771 HEKLDLKPLEEGE
+771 REKLDLAPLEEGT
-784 IAPVIASKKEPSN
+784 IAPVISSQKEPSPE
-797 ASVLIKPH
+797 SVVIKPH

-814 EEEPD
+814 EEEP

-841 EYQYAYRIPKK
+841 EYQYAYNIPKK
-852 SVLEYLNYHYGFY
+852 SVLEYLNYHHGFY
-865 GLDHQA
+865 GLDYQA

-877 LFENDAEIQ
+877 LFENDAKIQ

-897 VAFLSRGV
+897 VAFLFEGV

-941 YAEFLQTQAPHFKI
+941 YAAFLQTQAPHFKI

>member
-1 MDTNRQ
+1 MDTKRQ

-63 LQKENLES
+63 LQKENLENEN
-71 KEKSHKENILKELEE
+71 EKAQNILKELEE
-86 KYHLDPSLVQNS
+86 KYRLNPSFVQNS
-98 AQKIYQ
+98 APKIYQ
-104 RFLNA
+104 HFLNA

-130 VGLSANFEVNEDTEA
+130 VGLSANFEVNEDTKA

-150 DERFLSALNS
+150 NEGFLSALNS
-160 EQLEELSVFIT
+160 EQLEELSVFIA
-171 QCLSHNS
+171 QCLSYDN
-178 YTSNSILKLLRS
+178 YTSDSILERLRF
-190 LRNKLY
+190 LKNKLY
-196 LFDPNKR
+196 LFDPNKK
-203 EPAFDEEGFL
+203 EPAFNEEGFL
-213 EKPRNLNKQI
+213 EKLRSLNQQI
-223 QSTEIASDSAKKA
+223 QSVETASDKAKTA
-236 IKCDDFRGFLNSSLT
+236 IKCNDFRGFLNSSLT
-251 WLKKKSEYNFFK
+251 WLEKKSEYRDFK
-263 KLKNEIPTLESEC
+263 KLKDEIPTLESEC
-276 EAIENDLKSYYEA
+276 KEIENDLKRYYEA
-289 RETAL
+289 RESAL

-302 QLYDKAI
+302 QLYDKAT

-316 FDAIKDKVHALLSGY
+316 FDAIKDKVHALLNGY
-331 EEVPAEFFYFRLD
+331 EEMPAEFFYFRLD

-390 DVKQSIYAFRGGFSS
+390 DVKQSIYAFRGSFSS
-405 LFESVSKDFYHDNLE
+405 LFESVAKDFYHDNLP

-430 HYVNT
+430 NYVNT

-442 NSSTTYLEQKYPETS
+442 NSPTAYLEQKYPKIS
-457 RNKHA
+457 QNKHA
-462 TDGYVKVSLVAN
+462 AEGYVKVSLVADD
-474 ERELLLEQI
+474 RELLLD
-483 SQEAK
+483 
-488 NLLEHG
+488 
-494 KELLLEQILQEAK
+494 QILQEAK
-507 NLLEHGIEPK
+507 NLLEHRIEPK

-525 NKDALEIKNY
+525 NDDALEIKNY

-544 PSTESSAQLSQ
+544 PSTESSANLSQ

-560 IIKNALEYALA
+560 IIKNALKYALA
-571 EEEYKPFYK
+571 EEPYKPFYK

-591 DDAIALFGFNP
+591 DDAIALAGFNP

-612 KVMELFEL
+612 KVMEWFEL
-620 YTECAQICLELALG
+620 YGECAQICLELAVG
-634 CEDADE
+634 CEDADG

-647 KKIASFNSKGAQI
+647 KKIASFNLKGAQI

-682 PNNESDKFLEEYNGT
+682 PRSNNSTQFLEEYNGT
-697 ELVCLYYRMK
+697 ELLRLYYRMK
-707 NREVVDKDYARA
+707 NREMVDKDYARA
-719 LEKEKAAKDHEE
+719 LDKEEVAKDHEE
-731 INAYYVAFTRAE
+731 TNVYYVAFTRAE
-743 LGLVVVAKDKDQK
+743 LGLIVVAKDKDQK
-756 KDKKKDKEESKNKGM
+756 KDKKESKSKGM
-771 HEKLDLKPLEEGE
+771 REKLDLAPLEEGT
-784 IAPVIASKKEPSN
+784 IAPVISSQKEPLI

-814 EEEPD
+814 EEEP

-841 EYQYAYRIPKK
+841 EYQYAYNIPKK
-852 SVLEYLNYHYGFY
+852 SVLEYLNYHHGFY
-865 GLDHQA
+865 GLDYQA

-877 LFENDAEIQ
+877 LFENDAKIQ
-886 ALFKNL
+886 ALFKNY
-892 ALKGE
+892 ALRGE
-897 VAFLSRGV
+897 AAFLFEGV

-941 YAEFLQTQAPHFKI
+941 YAEFLKTQAPHFKI

>member
-1 MDTNRQ
+1 MDTKRQ

-71 KEKSHKENILKELEE
+71 EKEKSQNILKELEE
-86 KYHLDPSLVQNS
+86 KYHLDPSLVRNS

-130 VGLSANFEVNEDTEA
+130 VGLSANFEVNEDTKA

-150 DERFLSALNS
+150 NEGFLSALNNK
-160 EQLEELSVFIT
+160 QLEELSVFIA
-171 QCLSHNS
+171 QCLSYDS
-178 YTSNSILKLLRS
+178 YTSDSVLERLRFLK
-190 LRNKLY
+190 NKLY
-196 LFDPNKR
+196 LFDPNKK
-203 EPAFDEEGFL
+203 EPVFDEEGFL
-213 EKPRNLNKQI
+213 EKLRSLNEQI
-223 QSTEIASDSAKKA
+223 QSIETASDEAKKA
-236 IKCDDFRGFLNSSLT
+236 IKCDSFRGFLNSSLT
-251 WLKKKSEYNFFK
+251 WLEKKSEYRSFK
-263 KLKNEIPTLESEC
+263 KLKSEIPTLEREC
-276 EAIENDLKSYYEA
+276 EEIENDLKRYYEA
-289 RETAL
+289 KETAI

-302 QLYDKAI
+302 QLYDKAT

-316 FDAIKDKVHALLSGY
+316 FDAIKDKVHVLLNGY
-331 EEVPAEFFYFRLD
+331 EEMPAEFFYFRLD

-390 DVKQSIYAFRGGFSS
+390 DVKQSIYAFRGSFSS

-420 FNHRSSPLII
+420 FNHRSAPLII
-430 HYVNT
+430 NYVNT

-442 NSSTTYLEQKYPETS
+442 NSPTVYLEQKYPKTS
-457 RNKHA
+457 QNKHV
-462 TDGYVKVSLVAN
+462 TEGYIKVSLVADD
-474 ERELLLEQI
+474 RELLLNQV
-483 SQEAK
+483 
-488 NLLEHG
+488 
-494 KELLLEQILQEAK
+494 LQEAQ
-507 NLLEHGIEPK
+507 NLLDHRIDPK

-535 LQENLSEIR
+535 LQERLSAIR
-544 PSTESSAQLSQ
+544 PSTESSAKLSQ
-555 FVESK
+555 LVESK

-571 EEEYKPFYK
+571 EEPYKPFYK

-591 DDAIALFGFNP
+591 DDVIALPGFNP

-612 KVMELFEL
+612 KIMEQFKL
-620 YTECAQICLELALG
+620 YGEPAQSCLELAIG
-634 CEDADE
+634 CEDANE

-647 KKIASFNSKGAQI
+647 KEIASFNPKGAQI
-660 MTIHKSKGMQFPYV
+660 MTIHGSKGMQFPYV
-674 IVCERLGK
+674 IVCERLGNPK
-682 PNNESDKFLEEYNGT
+682 SNHSNQLLEEYNGT
-697 ELVCLYYRMK
+697 ELVRLYYRMK

-719 LEKEKAAKDHEE
+719 LDKEEAAKDHEE
-731 INAYYVAFTRAE
+731 INVYYVAFTRAE
-743 LGLVVVAKDKDQK
+743 LGLIVVAKDKKESK
-756 KDKKKDKEESKNKGM
+756 KESKNKKM
-771 HEKLDLKPLEEGE
+771 REQLDLAPLEEGE
-784 IAPVIASKKEPSN
+784 IMPVISPQKEPLI
-797 ASVLIKPH
+797 ASAVIKPH

-841 EYQYAYRIPKK
+841 EYQYAYRIPKQ

-865 GLDHQA
+865 GLDYQA

-886 ALFKNL
+886 ALFKNH

-897 VAFLSRGV
+897 AAFLFQGV

-914 DKGQNL
+914 DRGQNL

-941 YAEFLQTQAPHFKI
+941 YAEFLKTQAPHFKI

>member
-1 MDTNRQ
+1 MDTKRQ

-63 LQKENLES
+63 LQKENLEDEKE
-71 KEKSHKENILKELEE
+71 KEKSQNILKELEE
-86 KYHLDPSLVQNS
+86 KYRLDPSFVQNS
-98 AQKIYQ
+98 APKIYQ

-130 VGLSANFEVNEDTEA
+130 VGLSANFEVNEDIKA

-150 DERFLSALNS
+150 NESFLRALNNK
-160 EQLEELSVFIT
+160 QLEELSVFIA
-171 QCLSHNS
+171 QCLSYDS
-178 YTSNSILKLLRS
+178 YTSDSILERLRF
-190 LRNKLY
+190 LKNKLY
-196 LFDPNKR
+196 LFDLNKK
-203 EPAFDEEGFL
+203 ELAFDEEGFL
-213 EKPRNLNKQI
+213 EKLRSLNQQI
-223 QSTEIASDSAKKA
+223 QSIETASKEAKKA

-251 WLKKKSEYNFFK
+251 WLEKKSEYRDFK

-276 EAIENDLKSYYEA
+276 EEIENDLKRYYEA
-289 RETAL
+289 KEIAL

-302 QLYDKAI
+302 QLYDKAT

-316 FDAIKDKVHALLSGY
+316 FDAIKDKVHALLKGY
-331 EEVPAEFFYFRLD
+331 EELPAEFFYFRLD
-344 SKIAHILIDE
+344 SRIAHILIDE

-379 AKWHRS
+379 AKWNRS

-390 DVKQSIYAFRGGFSS
+390 DVKQSIYAFRGSFSS
-405 LFESVSKDFYHDNLE
+405 LFESVSKDFYHDNLP

-430 HYVNT
+430 NYVNT

-442 NSSTTYLEQKYPETS
+442 NSPTAYLDQKYPKAS
-457 RNKHA
+457 SNKHA
-462 TDGYVKVSLVAN
+462 RDGYVKVSLVAN

-483 SQEAK
+483 
-488 NLLEHG
+488 
-494 KELLLEQILQEAK
+494 LQEAK
-507 NLLEHGIEPK
+507 NLLEHRIEPK

-525 NKDALEIKNY
+525 NDDALEIKNY
-535 LQENLSEIR
+535 LQENLSAIR
-544 PSTESSAQLSQ
+544 PSTESSANLSQ

-560 IIKNALEYALA
+560 IIKNALKYALA
-571 EEEYKPFYK
+571 EEPYKPFYK

-591 DDAIALFGFNP
+591 DDAIALPGFNP

-620 YTECAQICLELALG
+620 YGERAQICLELAVG
-634 CEDADE
+634 CEDADG

-647 KKIASFNSKGAQI
+647 KKIASFNLKGAQI
-660 MTIHKSKGMQFPYV
+660 MTIHASKGMQFPYV

-682 PNNESDKFLEEYNGT
+682 PRSNNSNQFLEEYDGA
-697 ELVCLYYRMK
+697 ELLRLYYRMK

-719 LEKEKAAKDHEE
+719 LDKEKAAKENEE
-731 INAYYVAFTRAE
+731 TNVYYVAFTRAE
-743 LGLVVVAKDKDQK
+743 LGLIVVAKDKGQK
-756 KDKKKDKEESKNKGM
+756 KDQKESKDKGM
-771 HEKLDLKPLEEGE
+771 REKLDLAPLEEGT
-784 IAPVIASKKEPSN
+784 IAPVISPQKEPLI
-797 ASVLIKPH
+797 ASVVIKPH

-814 EEEPD
+814 EEEP

-841 EYQYAYRIPKK
+841 EYQYAYNIPKK
-852 SVLEYLNYHYGFY
+852 SVLEYLNYHHGFY
-865 GLDHQA
+865 DLDHQA

-877 LFENDAEIQ
+877 LFENDTEIQ

-897 VAFLSRGV
+897 AAFLFEGV

-926 SSQNYQQSHKAQVSH
+926 SSQNYQQSHKVQVSH
-941 YAEFLQTQAPHFKI
+941 YAAFLQTQAPHFKI

>member
-1 MDTNRQ
+1 MDTKRQ

-71 KEKSHKENILKELEE
+71 EKEKSQNILKELEE
-86 KYHLDPSLVQNS
+86 KYRLNPDLVRNS
-98 AQKIYQ
+98 APKIYQ

-130 VGLSANFEVNEDTEA
+130 VGLSANFEVNEDTKA

-150 DERFLSALNS
+150 NEGFLSALNG
-160 EQLEELSVFIT
+160 EQLEELSVFIV
-171 QCLSHNS
+171 QCLSYDS
-178 YTSNSILKLLRS
+178 YTSDSILERLRF
-190 LRNKLY
+190 LKNKLY
-196 LFDPNKR
+196 LFDPNKK

-213 EKPRNLNKQI
+213 EKLRSLNQQI
-223 QSTEIASDSAKKA
+223 QSIETASDRAKTA
-236 IKCDDFRGFLNSSLT
+236 IKCDSFRGFLNSSLT
-251 WLKKKSEYNFFK
+251 WLEKKSEYQSFK
-263 KLKNEIPTLESEC
+263 KLKSEIPTLESEC
-276 EAIENDLKSYYEA
+276 EEIENDLKRYYEA
-289 RETAL
+289 KETAI

-302 QLYDKAI
+302 QLYDNAT

-316 FDAIKDKVHALLSGY
+316 FDAIKDKVHALLNGY
-331 EEVPAEFFYFRLD
+331 EELPAEFFYFRLD

-379 AKWHRS
+379 AKWQRS

-390 DVKQSIYAFRGGFSS
+390 DVKQSIYAFRGSFSS
-405 LFESVSKDFYHDNLE
+405 LFESVAKDFYHDDLQ

-430 HYVNT
+430 NYVNT

-442 NSSTTYLEQKYPETS
+442 NSPTAYLEQKYPKAS
-457 RNKHA
+457 NNKHV
-462 TDGYVKVSLVAN
+462 TDGYVKVSLVAD
-474 ERELLLEQI
+474 E
-483 SQEAK
+483 
-488 NLLEHG
+488 

-507 NLLEHGIEPK
+507 NLLEHRIEPK

-525 NKDALEIKNY
+525 NDDALEIKNY
-535 LQENLSEIR
+535 LQQNLSDIR
-544 PSTESSAQLSQ
+544 PSTESSAKLSQ

-560 IIKNALEYALA
+560 IIKNALRYALA
-571 EEEYKPFYK
+571 EEPYKPFYK

-591 DDAIALFGFNP
+591 DDAIALAGFNP

-612 KVMELFEL
+612 KVMEWFEL
-620 YTECAQICLELALG
+620 YGECAQICLELAVG
-634 CEDADE
+634 CEDANE

-647 KKIASFNSKGAQI
+647 KEIASFNLKGVQI

-682 PNNESDKFLEEYNGT
+682 PKSNNSNQFLEEYNGA
-697 ELVCLYYRMK
+697 ELLRLYYRMK

-719 LEKEKAAKDHEE
+719 LDKEEAAKDYEE
-731 INAYYVAFTRAE
+731 TNVYYVAFTRAE
-743 LGLVVVAKDKDQK
+743 LGLIVVAKDKDQK
-756 KDKKKDKEESKNKGM
+756 KDKKESKKESKNKKM
-771 HEKLDLKPLEEGE
+771 REKLDLAPLEEGE
-784 IAPVIASKKEPSN
+784 IMPVISPQKEPLI
-797 ASVLIKPH
+797 ASVVIKPH

-814 EEEPD
+814 EEEP

-841 EYQYAYRIPKK
+841 EYQYAYNIPKK
-852 SVLEYLNYHYGFY
+852 SVLEYLNYHHGFY
-865 GLDHQA
+865 GLDYQA

-877 LFENDAEIQ
+877 LFENDTEIQ

-892 ALKGE
+892 ALRGE
-897 VAFLSRGV
+897 AAFLFEGV

-941 YAEFLQTQAPHFKI
+941 YAAFLKTQAPHFKI

>member
-1 MDTNRQ
+1 MDTKRQ

-63 LQKENLES
+63 LQKENLEDEKE
-71 KEKSHKENILKELEE
+71 KEKSQNILKELEE
-86 KYHLDPSLVQNS
+86 KYRLNPSFVQNR

-130 VGLSANFEVNEDTEA
+130 VGLSTNFEVNEDTKA

-150 DERFLSALNS
+150 NESFLNALNNK
-160 EQLEELSVFIT
+160 QLEELSVFIT
-171 QCLSHNS
+171 QCLSYDS
-178 YTSNSILKLLRS
+178 YTSDSILERLRF
-190 LRNKLY
+190 LKNKLY
-196 LFDPNKR
+196 LFDPNKK

-213 EKPRNLNKQI
+213 EKLRNLNQQI
-223 QSTEIASDSAKKA
+223 QSVETASNEAKKA

-251 WLKKKSEYNFFK
+251 WLEKKSEYRFFK
-263 KLKNEIPTLESEC
+263 KFKDEIPTLESEC
-276 EAIENDLKSYYEA
+276 EEIENDLKRYYEA
-289 RETAL
+289 RESAL

-302 QLYDKAI
+302 QLYDKAT

-316 FDAIKDKVHALLSGY
+316 FDAIKDKVHALLNGY
-331 EEVPAEFFYFRLD
+331 EEMPAEFFYFRLD
-344 SKIAHILIDE
+344 SMIAHILIDE

-390 DVKQSIYAFRGGFSS
+390 DVKQSIYGFRGSFSS

-430 HYVNT
+430 NYVNT

-442 NSSTTYLEQKYPETS
+442 NSPTAYWEQKYPKAS
-457 RNKHA
+457 SNKHA
-462 TDGYVKVSLVAN
+462 KDGYVKVSLVAD
-474 ERELLLEQI
+474 ERELLL
-483 SQEAK
+483 K
-488 NLLEHG
+488 
-494 KELLLEQILQEAK
+494 QILQEAK
-507 NLLEHGIEPK
+507 NLLDHRIDPR
-517 DITILCAT
+517 DITLLCTT
-525 NKDALEIKNY
+525 NDDALEIKNY
-535 LQENLSEIR
+535 LQKNLSAIR
-544 PSTESSAQLSQ
+544 PSTESSAKLSQ

-571 EEEYKPFYK
+571 EEPYKPFYK
-580 HSVLKLAGYLH
+580 HSVLKLARYLH
-591 DDAIALFGFNP
+591 DDAIALAGFNH

-620 YTECAQICLELALG
+620 YGECAQICLELAVG
-634 CEDADE
+634 CEDANE
-640 FLEKLEA
+640 FLKKLEA
-647 KKIASFNSKGAQI
+647 KEIASFKAEGAQI

-682 PNNESDKFLEEYNGT
+682 PKANNSNQFLEEYSGT
-697 ELVCLYYRMK
+697 ELMRLYYRMK

-719 LEKEKAAKDHEE
+719 LDKEEAAKDHEE
-731 INAYYVAFTRAE
+731 TNVYYVAFTRAE
-743 LGLVVVAKDKDQK
+743 LGLIVVAKDK
-756 KDKKKDKEESKNKGM
+756 KGM
-771 HEKLDLKPLEEGE
+771 HEKLDLVPLEEGE
-784 IAPVIASKKEPSN
+784 IAPVISSQKEPS
-797 ASVLIKPH
+797 STSIVIKPH

-814 EEEPD
+814 EEEP

-825 NDQEAINFGI
+825 NDQEAIHFGI

-852 SVLEYLNYHYGFY
+852 SVLEYLNYHHGFY
-865 GLDHQA
+865 GLDYQA

-877 LFENDAEIQ
+877 LFENDAKIQ

-897 VAFLSRGV
+897 VAFLFEGV

-941 YAEFLQTQAPHFKI
+941 YAAFLQTQAPHFKI

>member
-1 MDTNRQ
+1 MDTKRQ

-50 AEMKERILDYLKI
+50 TEMKERILDYLKI
-63 LQKENLES
+63 LQKENLEDEKE
-71 KEKSHKENILKELEE
+71 KEKSQNILKELEE
-86 KYHLDPSLVQNS
+86 KYRLNPSFVQNS
-98 AQKIYQ
+98 APKIYQ

-130 VGLSANFEVNEDTEA
+130 VGLSANFEVNEDTKA

-150 DERFLSALNS
+150 NESFLSALNGG
-160 EQLEELSVFIT
+160 QLEELSVFIA
-171 QCLSHNS
+171 QCLSYDS
-178 YTSNSILKLLRS
+178 YTSDSILERLRF
-190 LRNKLY
+190 LKNKLY
-196 LFDPNKR
+196 LFDSNKK
-203 EPAFDEEGFL
+203 ELAFDEEGFL
-213 EKPRNLNKQI
+213 EKLRSLNKQI
-223 QSTEIASDSAKKA
+223 QSVETASNEAKKA

-251 WLKKKSEYNFFK
+251 WLKKKSEYRDFK

-276 EAIENDLKSYYEA
+276 EEIENDLKRYYEA
-289 RETAL
+289 RESAL

-302 QLYDKAI
+302 QFYDKAT

-316 FDAIKDKVHALLSGY
+316 FDAIKDKVHALLKGY

-344 SKIAHILIDE
+344 SRIAHILIDE

-379 AKWHRS
+379 AKWQRS

-390 DVKQSIYAFRGGFSS
+390 DVKQSIYAFRGSFSS
-405 LFESVSKDFYHDNLE
+405 LFESVAKDFYHDNLQ

-430 HYVNT
+430 NYVNT

-442 NSSTTYLEQKYPETS
+442 NSPTAYLDQKYPKAS
-457 RNKHA
+457 QNKHA

-483 SQEAK
+483 
-488 NLLEHG
+488 
-494 KELLLEQILQEAK
+494 LQEAK
-507 NLLEHGIEPK
+507 NLLEHRIEPK

-525 NKDALEIKNY
+525 NKDALGIKNY
-535 LQENLSEIR
+535 LQENLSAIR
-544 PSTESSAQLSQ
+544 PSTESSAKLSQ

-560 IIKNALEYALA
+560 IIKNALKYALA
-571 EEEYKPFYK
+571 EEPYKPFYK

-591 DDAIALFGFNP
+591 DDAIALPGFNP

-612 KVMELFEL
+612 RVMELFEL
-620 YTECAQICLELALG
+620 YGECAQICLELAVG
-634 CEDADE
+634 CEDADG

-647 KKIASFNSKGAQI
+647 KKIASFNLKGAQV

-682 PNNESDKFLEEYNGT
+682 PKSNNSNQFLEEYNGA
-697 ELVCLYYRMK
+697 ELLRLYYRMK

-719 LEKEKAAKDHEE
+719 LDKEKAAKDHEE
-731 INAYYVAFTRAE
+731 TNVYYVAFTRAE
-743 LGLVVVAKDKDQK
+743 LGLIVVAKDKGQK
-756 KDKKKDKEESKNKGM
+756 KDQKESESKGM
-771 HEKLDLKPLEEGE
+771 HEKLDLAPLEEGT
-784 IAPVIASKKEPSN
+784 IVPVISSQKEPLI
-797 ASVLIKPH
+797 ASVVIKPH

-814 EEEPD
+814 EEEP

-841 EYQYAYRIPKK
+841 EYQYAYNIPKK
-852 SVLEYLNYHYGFY
+852 SVLEYLNYHHGFY

-877 LFENDAEIQ
+877 LFENDTEIQ

-897 VAFLSRGV
+897 AAFLFEGV

-941 YAEFLQTQAPHFKI
+941 YAAFLQTQAPHFKI

>member
-1 MDTNRQ
+1 MDKKRQ

-63 LQKENLES
+63 LQKENLEDEKE
-71 KEKSHKENILKELEE
+71 KEKSQNILKELEE
-86 KYHLDPSLVQNS
+86 KYRLNPSFVQNR

-130 VGLSANFEVNEDTEA
+130 VGLSANFEVNENTKA

-150 DERFLSALNS
+150 NESFLSALNN
-160 EQLEELSVFIT
+160 EQLEELSVFIA
-171 QCLSHNS
+171 QCLSYDS
-178 YTSNSILKLLRS
+178 YTSDSILERLRF
-190 LRNKLY
+190 LKNKLY
-196 LFDPNKR
+196 LFDPNKKD
-203 EPAFDEEGFL
+203 PVFDEERFL
-213 EKPRNLNKQI
+213 EKLRSLNQQI
-223 QSTEIASDSAKKA
+223 QNIETASNEAKKA

-251 WLKKKSEYNFFK
+251 WLKKKGEYRYFK
-263 KLKNEIPTLESEC
+263 KFKDEIPTLESEC
-276 EAIENDLKSYYEA
+276 EEIENDLKRYYEA
-289 RETAL
+289 RESAL

-302 QLYDKAI
+302 QLYDKAT

-316 FDAIKDKVHALLSGY
+316 FDAIKDKVHALLNGY
-331 EEVPAEFFYFRLD
+331 EEMPAEFFYFRLD

-390 DVKQSIYAFRGGFSS
+390 DVKQSIYGFRGSFSS

-430 HYVNT
+430 NYVNT

-442 NSSTTYLEQKYPETS
+442 NSPTAYLEQKYPKAS
-457 RNKHA
+457 SNKHA
-462 TDGYVKVSLVAN
+462 RDGYVKVSLVAD
-474 ERELLLEQI
+474 ER
-483 SQEAK
+483 
-488 NLLEHG
+488 
-494 KELLLEQILQEAK
+494 ELLLEQILQEAK
-507 NLLEHGIEPK
+507 NLLEHRIDPK
-517 DITILCAT
+517 DITILCT
-525 NKDALEIKNY
+525 RNEDALEIKNY
-535 LQENLSEIR
+535 LQKNLSEIR
-544 PSTESSAQLSQ
+544 PSTESSAKLSQ

-571 EEEYKPFYK
+571 EEPYKPFYK

-591 DDAIALFGFNP
+591 DDAIALAGFNP

-620 YTECAQICLELALG
+620 YGECAQICLELAVG
-634 CEDADE
+634 CEGANE

-647 KKIASFNSKGAQI
+647 KEIASFKAEGAQI

-682 PNNESDKFLEEYNGT
+682 PKTNNSNQFLEEYNGT
-697 ELVCLYYRMK
+697 ELTRLYYRMK
-707 NREVVDKDYARA
+707 NREVVDKDYARV
-719 LEKEKAAKDHEE
+719 LDKEEAAKDHEE
-731 INAYYVAFTRAE
+731 TNVYYVAFTRAE
-743 LGLVVVAKDKDQK
+743 LGLIVVAKDKDQK
-756 KDKKKDKEESKNKGM
+756 KDKKESKNKGM
-771 HEKLDLKPLEEGE
+771 CEKLDLAPLEEGE
-784 IAPVIASKKEPSN
+784 IAPVISSQKEPSST
-797 ASVLIKPH
+797 SVVIKPH

-814 EEEPD
+814 EEES

-841 EYQYAYRIPKK
+841 EYQYAYNIPKK
-852 SVLEYLNYHYGFY
+852 SVLEYLNYHHGFY
-865 GLDHQA
+865 GLDYQA

-877 LFENDAEIQ
+877 LFENDAKIQ

-892 ALKGE
+892 ALRGE
-897 VAFLSRGV
+897 VAFLFEGV

-914 DKGQNL
+914 DRGQNL

-941 YAEFLQTQAPHFKI
+941 YATFLQTQAPHFKI

>member
-1 MDTNRQ
+1 MDTKRQ

-63 LQKENLES
+63 LQQENLENE
-71 KEKSHKENILKELEE
+71 KEKSQNILKELEE
-86 KYHLDPSLVQNS
+86 KYRLNPSFVQNR
-98 AQKIYQ
+98 AQEIYQ

-130 VGLSANFEVNEDTEA
+130 VGLSANFEVNEDTKA

-150 DERFLSALNS
+150 NASFLSALNN
-160 EQLEELSVFIT
+160 EQLEELSVFIA
-171 QCLSHNS
+171 QCLSYDS
-178 YTSNSILKLLRS
+178 YTSDSILERLRF
-190 LRNKLY
+190 LKNKLY
-196 LFDPNKR
+196 LFDPNKKD
-203 EPAFDEEGFL
+203 PVFNEEGFL
-213 EKPRNLNKQI
+213 EKLRSLNQQI
-223 QSTEIASDSAKKA
+223 QSIETASNEAKKA

-251 WLKKKSEYNFFK
+251 WLEKKSEYRYFK
-263 KLKNEIPTLESEC
+263 KFKDEIPTLESEC
-276 EAIENDLKSYYEA
+276 EEIENDLKRYYEA
-289 RETAL
+289 RESTL

-302 QLYDKAI
+302 QLYDRAT

-316 FDAIKDKVHALLSGY
+316 FDAIKDKVHALLNGY
-331 EEVPAEFFYFRLD
+331 EEMPAEFFYFRLD

-390 DVKQSIYAFRGGFSS
+390 DVKQSIYGFRGSFSS
-405 LFESVSKDFYHDNLE
+405 LFESVSKDFYHDNLP

-430 HYVNT
+430 NYVNT

-442 NSSTTYLEQKYPETS
+442 NFPTAYLEQKYPKAS
-457 RNKHA
+457 SNNHA
-462 TDGYVKVSLVAN
+462 RDGYVKVSLVAD

-483 SQEAK
+483 LQDAK
-488 NLLEHG
+488 NLLEHR
-494 KELLLEQILQEAK
+494 ID
-507 NLLEHGIEPK
+507 PK
-517 DITILCAT
+517 DITILCT
-525 NKDALEIKNY
+525 RNEDALEIKNY
-535 LQENLSEIR
+535 LQKNLSAIR
-544 PSTESSAQLSQ
+544 PSTESSAKLSQ

-571 EEEYKPFYK
+571 EEPYKPFYK

-591 DDAIALFGFNP
+591 DDAIALAGFNP

-620 YTECAQICLELALG
+620 YTECAQICLELAVG

-647 KKIASFNSKGAQI
+647 KEIASFKAEGAQI

-682 PNNESDKFLEEYNGT
+682 PKTNNSNQFLEEYSGT
-697 ELVCLYYRMK
+697 ELLRLYYRMK

-719 LEKEKAAKDHEE
+719 LDKEEAAKDHEE
-731 INAYYVAFTRAE
+731 TNAYYVAFTRAE

-756 KDKKKDKEESKNKGM
+756 KDKKESKNKGM
-771 HEKLDLKPLEEGE
+771 REKLDLVPLEEGE
-784 IAPVIASKKEPSN
+784 IAPVISPQKEPSI
-797 ASVLIKPH
+797 ASVVIKPH

-814 EEEPD
+814 EEEP

-825 NDQEAINFGI
+825 NDQEAIHFGI

-852 SVLEYLNYHYGFY
+852 SVLEYLNYHHGFY
-865 GLDHQA
+865 GLDYQA

-877 LFENDAEIQ
+877 LFENDAKIQ

-892 ALKGE
+892 ALRGE
-897 VAFLSRGV
+897 VAFLFEGV

-914 DKGQNL
+914 DRGQNL

-926 SSQNYQQSHKAQVSH
+926 SSQNYQQSHKVQVSH
-941 YAEFLQTQAPHFKI
+941 YAAFLQTQAPHFKI

>member
-1 MDTNRQ
+1 MDTKRQ

-63 LQKENLES
+63 LQKENLENE
-71 KEKSHKENILKELEE
+71 KEKSQNILKELEE

-98 AQKIYQ
+98 APKIYQ

-130 VGLSANFEVNEDTEA
+130 VGLSANFEVNEDTKA
-145 HQQQL
+145 HQRQL
-150 DERFLSALNS
+150 NESFLSTLNS
-160 EQLEELSVFIT
+160 EQLEELSAFIV
-171 QCLSHNS
+171 QCLSYES
-178 YTSNSILKLLRS
+178 YTSDSVLERLRFLK
-190 LRNKLY
+190 NKLY
-196 LFDPNKR
+196 LFDPNKK

-213 EKPRNLNKQI
+213 EKLRSLNNQI
-223 QSTEIASDSAKKA
+223 QSIETASDRAKTA
-236 IKCDDFRGFLNSSLT
+236 IKCDSFRGFLNSSLT
-251 WLKKKSEYNFFK
+251 WLEKKSEYQSFK
-263 KLKNEIPTLESEC
+263 KLKSEIPTLESEC
-276 EAIENDLKSYYEA
+276 EEIENDLKRYYEA
-289 RETAL
+289 KETAI

-302 QLYDKAI
+302 QLYDKAT

-331 EEVPAEFFYFRLD
+331 EEMPAEFFYFRLD

-390 DVKQSIYAFRGGFSS
+390 DVKQSIYAFRGSFSS
-405 LFESVSKDFYHDNLE
+405 LFESVSKDFYHDNLQ
-420 FNHRSSPLII
+420 FNHRSAPLII
-430 HYVNT
+430 NYVNT

-442 NSSTTYLEQKYPETS
+442 NSPTAYLEQKYPKTS
-457 RNKHA
+457 QNKHA
-462 TDGYVKVSLVAN
+462 TDGYVKVSLVAD
-474 ERELLLEQI
+474 ER
-483 SQEAK
+483 
-488 NLLEHG
+488 
-494 KELLLEQILQEAK
+494 ELLLEQILQEAK
-507 NLLEHGIEPK
+507 NLLEHRIDPK
-517 DITILCAT
+517 DITILCAA
-525 NKDALEIKNY
+525 NDDALEIKNY
-535 LQENLSEIR
+535 LQERLSEIH
-544 PSTESSAQLSQ
+544 PSTESSANLSQ

-560 IIKNALEYALA
+560 IIKHALKYALA
-571 EEEYKPFYK
+571 EEPYKPFYK
-580 HSVLKLAGYLH
+580 HSALKLAGYLH
-591 DDAIALFGFNP
+591 DDVIALPGFNP

-620 YTECAQICLELALG
+620 YGEPVQSCLELAIG
-634 CEDADE
+634 CEDAND

-647 KKIASFNSKGAQI
+647 KAIASSHSKGTQI

-682 PNNESDKFLEEYNGT
+682 PNSSHSNQLLEEYDGA
-697 ELVCLYYRMK
+697 ELLRLYYRMK

-719 LEKEKAAKDHEE
+719 LDKEEAAKDHEE
-731 INAYYVAFTRAE
+731 INVYYVAFTRAE
-743 LGLVVVAKDKDQK
+743 LGLIVVAKDKKESK
-756 KDKKKDKEESKNKGM
+756 KESKNKTM
-771 HEKLDLKPLEEGE
+771 REQLDLAPLEEGE
-784 IAPVIASKKEPSN
+784 IMPVVSPQKEPLITS
-797 ASVLIKPH
+797 ALIKPH

-841 EYQYAYRIPKK
+841 EYQYAYNIPKK
-852 SVLEYLNYHYGFY
+852 SVLEYLNYHHGFY
-865 GLDHQA
+865 GLDYQA

-877 LFENDAEIQ
+877 LFENDMEIQ
-886 ALFKNL
+886 TLFKNYI
-892 ALKGE
+892 LKGE
-897 VAFLSRGV
+897 AAFLFEGV

-914 DKGQNL
+914 DRGQNL

-941 YAEFLQTQAPHFKI
+941 YAAFLQTQAPHFKI

>member
-1 MDTNRQ
+1 MDTKRQ

-50 AEMKERILDYLKI
+50 VEMKERILDYLKI
-63 LQKENLES
+63 LQKENLEDEKE
-71 KEKSHKENILKELEE
+71 KEKSQNILKELEE
-86 KYHLDPSLVQNS
+86 KYRLDPSFVQNS

-130 VGLSANFEVNEDTEA
+130 VGLSANFEVNEDTKA

-150 DERFLSALNS
+150 NASFLSALNN
-160 EQLEELSVFIT
+160 EQLEELSVFIA
-171 QCLSHNS
+171 QCLSYDS
-178 YTSNSILKLLRS
+178 YTSDSILERLRF
-190 LRNKLY
+190 LKNKLY
-196 LFDPNKR
+196 LFDPNKK

-213 EKPRNLNKQI
+213 EKLRSLNQQI
-223 QSTEIASDSAKKA
+223 QSIETASNEAKKA

-251 WLKKKSEYNFFK
+251 WLEKKSEYRYFK
-263 KLKNEIPTLESEC
+263 KFKDEIPTLESEC
-276 EAIENDLKSYYEA
+276 EEIENDLKRYYEA
-289 RETAL
+289 RESAL

-302 QLYDKAI
+302 QLYDKAT

-316 FDAIKDKVHALLSGY
+316 FDAIKDKVHALLNGY
-331 EEVPAEFFYFRLD
+331 EEMPAEFFYFRLD

-379 AKWHRS
+379 AKWQRS

-390 DVKQSIYAFRGGFSS
+390 DVKQSIYGFRGSFSS

-430 HYVNT
+430 NYVNT

-442 NSSTTYLEQKYPETS
+442 NSPTAYLEQKYPKAS
-457 RNKHA
+457 SNKHVK
-462 TDGYVKVSLVAN
+462 DGYVKVSLVAD
-474 ERELLLEQI
+474 ERELLL
-483 SQEAK
+483 K
-488 NLLEHG
+488 
-494 KELLLEQILQEAK
+494 QILQEAK
-507 NLLEHGIEPK
+507 NLLEHRIEPK

-525 NKDALEIKNY
+525 NDDALEIKNY
-535 LQENLSEIR
+535 LQENLSAIR
-544 PSTESSAQLSQ
+544 PSTESSAKLSQ

-571 EEEYKPFYK
+571 EEPYKPFYK

-591 DDAIALFGFNP
+591 DDAIALAGFNP

-620 YTECAQICLELALG
+620 YGECAQICLELAVG
-634 CEDADE
+634 CEDANE

-647 KKIASFNSKGAQI
+647 KEIASFKAKGAQI

-682 PNNESDKFLEEYNGT
+682 PKTNNSNQFLEEYSGT
-697 ELVCLYYRMK
+697 ELTRLYYRMK

-719 LEKEKAAKDHEE
+719 LDKEEAAKDHEE
-731 INAYYVAFTRAE
+731 TNVYYVAFTRAE
-743 LGLVVVAKDKDQK
+743 LGLIVVAKDKDQK
-756 KDKKKDKEESKNKGM
+756 KDKKESKNKGM
-771 HEKLDLKPLEEGE
+771 HEKLDLLPLEEGE
-784 IAPVIASKKEPSN
+784 IVPVISSQKEPLI

-805 AYGEQVQEI
+805 AYGEQIQEI
-814 EEEPD
+814 EEEP

-852 SVLEYLNYHYGFY
+852 SVLEYLNYHHGFY
-865 GLDHQA
+865 GLDYQA

-877 LFENDAEIQ
+877 LFENDAKIQ

-892 ALKGE
+892 ALRGE
-897 VAFLSRGV
+897 VAFLFEGV

-941 YAEFLQTQAPHFKI
+941 YAAFLQTQAPHFKI

>member
-1 MDTNRQ
+1 MDTKRQ

-71 KEKSHKENILKELEE
+71 EKEKSQNILKELEE
-86 KYHLDPSLVQNS
+86 KYHLDPDLVRNS
-98 AQKIYQ
+98 APKIYQ

-130 VGLSANFEVNEDTEA
+130 VGLSANFEVNEDTKA
-145 HQQQL
+145 HQRQL
-150 DERFLSALNS
+150 NEIFLSALNNK
-160 EQLEELSVFIT
+160 QLEELSVFIT
-171 QCLSHNS
+171 QCLSYDS
-178 YTSNSILKLLRS
+178 YTSDSVLERLRFLK
-190 LRNKLY
+190 NKLY
-196 LFDPNKR
+196 LFDPNKK

-213 EKPRNLNKQI
+213 ERLRSLNQQI
-223 QSTEIASDSAKKA
+223 QSIETALDTAKKA

-251 WLKKKSEYNFFK
+251 WLKKKGEYRDFK
-263 KLKNEIPTLESEC
+263 KIKDEIPTLESEC
-276 EAIENDLKSYYEA
+276 EEIENDLKHYYEA
-289 RETAL
+289 RESAL

-302 QLYDKAI
+302 QLYDKAT
-309 SKIQALD
+309 SKIQSLD
-316 FDAIKDKVHALLSGY
+316 FDAIKDKVHALLNGY
-331 EEVPAEFFYFRLD
+331 EEMPAEFFYFRLD

-390 DVKQSIYAFRGGFSS
+390 DVKQSIYGFRGSFSS
-405 LFESVSKDFYHDNLE
+405 LFESVSKDFYHDNLP

-430 HYVNT
+430 NYVNT

-442 NSSTTYLEQKYPETS
+442 NSPTAYLEQKYPKAS
-457 RNKHA
+457 SNNHA
-462 TDGYVKVSLVAN
+462 RDGYVKVSLVAD
-474 ERELLLEQI
+474 ER
-483 SQEAK
+483 
-488 NLLEHG
+488 
-494 KELLLEQILQEAK
+494 ELLLEQILQEAK
-507 NLLEHGIEPK
+507 NLLEHRINPK

-525 NKDALEIKNY
+525 NDDALEIKNY
-535 LQENLSEIR
+535 LQKNLSAIR
-544 PSTESSAQLSQ
+544 PSTESSAKLSQ

-571 EEEYKPFYK
+571 EEPYKPFYK

-591 DDAIALFGFNP
+591 DDAIALAGFNP
-602 KKESVAGFVW
+602 KKESVADFVW

-620 YTECAQICLELALG
+620 YTECAQICLELAVG
-634 CEDADE
+634 CEDANE

-647 KKIASFNSKGAQI
+647 KEIASFKAEGAQI

-682 PNNESDKFLEEYNGT
+682 PNSSHSNQLLEEYNGT
-697 ELVCLYYRMK
+697 ELIRLYYRMK

-719 LEKEKAAKDHEE
+719 LDEEEAAKNHEE
-731 INAYYVAFTRAE
+731 TNVYYVAFTRAE
-743 LGLVVVAKDKDQK
+743 LGLIVVAKDK
-756 KDKKKDKEESKNKGM
+756 KGM
-771 HEKLDLKPLEEGE
+771 REKLDLAPLEEGE
-784 IAPVIASKKEPSN
+784 IAPVISPQKEPLIPSI
-797 ASVLIKPH
+797 VIKPH

-814 EEEPD
+814 EEEP

-825 NDQEAINFGI
+825 NDQEAIHFGI

-841 EYQYAYRIPKK
+841 EYQYAYNIPKK
-852 SVLEYLNYHYGFY
+852 SVLEYLNYHHGFY
-865 GLDHQA
+865 GLDRQA

-877 LFENDAEIQ
+877 LFENDIEIQ

-897 VAFLSRGV
+897 AAFLFEGV

-941 YAEFLQTQAPHFKI
+941 YAAFLQTQAPHFKI

>member
-1 MDTNRQ
+1 MDTKRQ

-63 LQKENLES
+63 LQKENLEDEKE
-71 KEKSHKENILKELEE
+71 KEKSQNILKELEE
-86 KYHLDPSLVQNS
+86 KYRLDPSFVQNS

-130 VGLSANFEVNEDTEA
+130 VGLSANFEVNEDTKA

-150 DERFLSALNS
+150 NASFLSALNN

-171 QCLSHNS
+171 QCLSYDN
-178 YTSNSILKLLRS
+178 YTSDSILERLRF
-190 LRNKLY
+190 LKNKLY
-196 LFDPNKR
+196 LFDPNKK
-203 EPAFDEEGFL
+203 EPAFDEKGFL
-213 EKPRNLNKQI
+213 EKLRSLNQQI
-223 QSTEIASDSAKKA
+223 QSVETASDTAKTA

-251 WLKKKSEYNFFK
+251 WLEKKSEYRYFK
-263 KLKNEIPTLESEC
+263 KFKDEIPTLESEC
-276 EAIENDLKSYYEA
+276 EEIENDLKRYYEA
-289 RETAL
+289 KESAL

-302 QLYDKAI
+302 QLYDKAT

-316 FDAIKDKVHALLSGY
+316 FDAIKDKVHALLNGY
-331 EEVPAEFFYFRLD
+331 EEMPAEFFYFRLD
-344 SKIAHILIDE
+344 SRIAHILIDE

-390 DVKQSIYAFRGGFSS
+390 DVKQSIYGFRGSFSS
-405 LFESVSKDFYHDNLE
+405 LFESVSKDFYHDNLP

-430 HYVNT
+430 NYVNT

-442 NSSTTYLEQKYPETS
+442 NSPTAYLEQKYPKAS
-457 RNKHA
+457 SNKHVK
-462 TDGYVKVSLVAN
+462 DGYVKVSLVADG
-474 ERELLLEQI
+474 R
-483 SQEAK
+483 
-488 NLLEHG
+488 
-494 KELLLEQILQEAK
+494 ELLLEQILQEAK
-507 NLLEHGIEPK
+507 NLLEHRIEPK

-525 NKDALEIKNY
+525 NDDALEIKNY
-535 LQENLSEIR
+535 LQENLSAIR
-544 PSTESSAQLSQ
+544 PSTESSAKLSQ

-571 EEEYKPFYK
+571 EEPYKPFYK

-591 DDAIALFGFNP
+591 DDAIALAGFNP

-620 YTECAQICLELALG
+620 YGECAQICLELAVG
-634 CEDADE
+634 CEDANE

-647 KKIASFNSKGAQI
+647 KEIASFNAKGAQI

-682 PNNESDKFLEEYNGT
+682 PKTNNSNQFLEEYSGT
-697 ELVCLYYRMK
+697 ELMRLYYRMK

-719 LEKEKAAKDHEE
+719 LDKEEAARDHEE
-731 INAYYVAFTRAE
+731 TNVYYVAFTRAE
-743 LGLVVVAKDKDQK
+743 LGLVVVAKDK
-756 KDKKKDKEESKNKGM
+756 KGM
-771 HEKLDLKPLEEGE
+771 REKLDLFPLEEGT
-784 IAPVIASKKEPSN
+784 IAPVISSQKEPLIP
-797 ASVLIKPH
+797 SVVIKPH

-814 EEEPD
+814 EEEP

-841 EYQYAYRIPKK
+841 EYQYAYNIPKK
-852 SVLEYLNYHYGFY
+852 SVLEYLNYHHGFY

-877 LFENDAEIQ
+877 LFENDAKIQ

-892 ALKGE
+892 ALRGE
-897 VAFLSRGV
+897 VAFLFEGV

-941 YAEFLQTQAPHFKI
+941 YAAFLQTQAPHFKI

>member
-1 MDTNRQ
+1 MDTKRQ

-63 LQKENLES
+63 LQKENLENE
-71 KEKSHKENILKELEE
+71 KEKAQNILKELEE
-86 KYHLDPSLVQNS
+86 KYHLDPDLVRNS
-98 AQKIYQ
+98 APKIYQ

-130 VGLSANFEVNEDTEA
+130 VGLSANFEVNEDTKA

-150 DERFLSALNS
+150 NESFLSALNG
-160 EQLEELSVFIT
+160 EQLEELSVFIA
-171 QCLSHNS
+171 QCLSYES
-178 YTSNSILKLLRS
+178 YTSDSILERLRF
-190 LRNKLY
+190 LKNKLY
-196 LFDPNKR
+196 LFDPNKK
-203 EPAFDEEGFL
+203 EPAFDEKGFL
-213 EKPRNLNKQI
+213 EKLRSLNEQI
-223 QSTEIASDSAKKA
+223 QSIETASDRAKTA
-236 IKCDDFRGFLNSSLT
+236 IKCDSFRGFLNSSLT
-251 WLKKKSEYNFFK
+251 WLEKKSEYQSFK
-263 KLKNEIPTLESEC
+263 KLKSEIPTLESEC
-276 EAIENDLKSYYEA
+276 EEIENDLKRYYEA
-289 RETAL
+289 KETAI

-302 QLYDKAI
+302 QLYDNAT

-316 FDAIKDKVHALLSGY
+316 FDAIKDKVHVLLNGY
-331 EEVPAEFFYFRLD
+331 EEMPAEFFYFRLD

-390 DVKQSIYAFRGGFSS
+390 DVKQSIYAFRGSFSS

-420 FNHRSSPLII
+420 FNHRSAPLII
-430 HYVNT
+430 NYVNT

-442 NSSTTYLEQKYPETS
+442 DSPTAYLEQKYPKDS
-457 RNKHA
+457 SNKHA
-462 TDGYVKVSLVAN
+462 RDGYVKVSLVAD
-474 ERELLLEQI
+474 ER
-483 SQEAK
+483 
-488 NLLEHG
+488 
-494 KELLLEQILQEAK
+494 ELLLEQILQEAQ
-507 NLLEHGIEPK
+507 NLLEHRIDPK

-535 LQENLSEIR
+535 LQENLSAIR
-544 PSTESSAQLSQ
+544 PSTESSANLSQ

-560 IIKNALEYALA
+560 IIKNALKYALA
-571 EEEYKPFYK
+571 EEPYKPFYK

-591 DDAIALFGFNP
+591 DDAIVLPSFNP

-620 YTECAQICLELALG
+620 YGECAQICLELAVG
-634 CEDADE
+634 CEDANE

-647 KKIASFNSKGAQI
+647 KSIASFNAKGAQI

-674 IVCERLGK
+674 IVCERLGNPK
-682 PNNESDKFLEEYNGT
+682 SNHSNQLLEEYNGA
-697 ELVCLYYRMK
+697 ELTRLYYRMK
-707 NREVVDKDYARA
+707 NREMVDKDYARA
-719 LEKEKAAKDHEE
+719 LDKEEAAKDHEE
-731 INAYYVAFTRAE
+731 TNVYYAAFTRAE
-743 LGLVVVAKDKDQK
+743 LGLIVVAKDKKESK
-756 KDKKKDKEESKNKGM
+756 KESKNKTM
-771 HEKLDLKPLEEGE
+771 REKLDLAPLEEGE
-784 IAPVIASKKEPSN
+784 IMPVISPQKEPLITS
-797 ASVLIKPH
+797 ALIKPH

-841 EYQYAYRIPKK
+841 EYQYAYNIPKK
-852 SVLEYLNYHYGFY
+852 SVLEYLNYHHGFY

-886 ALFKNL
+886 VLFKNY
-892 ALKGE
+892 ALRGE
-897 VAFLSRGV
+897 AAFLFEGV

-914 DKGQNL
+914 DRGQNL

-926 SSQNYQQSHKAQVSH
+926 SSQNYQQSHKVQVSH
-941 YAEFLQTQAPHFKI
+941 YAEFLKTQAPHFKI

>member
-1 MDTNRQ
+1 MDAKRQ

-63 LQKENLES
+63 LQKENLENEKE
-71 KEKSHKENILKELEE
+71 KEKSQNILKELEE
-86 KYHLDPSLVQNS
+86 KYRLDPSFVQNS

-130 VGLSANFEVNEDTEA
+130 VGLSANFEVNEDTKV

-150 DERFLSALNS
+150 NASFLNALNN

-171 QCLSHNS
+171 QCLSYDS
-178 YTSNSILKLLRS
+178 YTSDSVLERLRFLK
-190 LRNKLY
+190 NKLY
-196 LFDPNKR
+196 LFDPNKK

-213 EKPRNLNKQI
+213 EKLRNLNRQI
-223 QSTEIASDSAKKA
+223 QSVETASDTAKKA

-251 WLKKKSEYNFFK
+251 WLEKKSEYRYFK
-263 KLKNEIPTLESEC
+263 KFKDEIPTLESEC
-276 EAIENDLKSYYEA
+276 EEIENDLKRYYEA
-289 RETAL
+289 RESAL

-302 QLYDKAI
+302 QLYDKAT

-316 FDAIKDKVHALLSGY
+316 FDAIKDKVHALLNGY
-331 EEVPAEFFYFRLD
+331 EEMPAEFFYFRLD
-344 SKIAHILIDE
+344 SRIAHILIDE

-390 DVKQSIYAFRGGFSS
+390 DVKQSIYGFRGSFSS
-405 LFESVSKDFYHDNLE
+405 LFESVSKDFYHDNLQ

-430 HYVNT
+430 DYVNT

-442 NSSTTYLEQKYPETS
+442 NSPTAYWEQKYPKAS
-457 RNKHA
+457 SNKHA
-462 TDGYVKVSLVAN
+462 RDGYVKVSLVAD
-474 ERELLLEQI
+474 ER
-483 SQEAK
+483 
-488 NLLEHG
+488 
-494 KELLLEQILQEAK
+494 ELLLEQILQEAK
-507 NLLEHGIEPK
+507 NLLEHRIDPK
-517 DITILCAT
+517 DIAILCT
-525 NKDALEIKNY
+525 RNEDALEIKNY
-535 LQENLSEIR
+535 LQKNLSAIR
-544 PSTESSAQLSQ
+544 PSTESSAKLSQ

-571 EEEYKPFYK
+571 EEPYKPFYK
-580 HSVLKLAGYLH
+580 HSALKLAGYLH
-591 DDAIALFGFNP
+591 DDAIALAGFNP

-620 YTECAQICLELALG
+620 YTECVQICLELAVG
-634 CEDADE
+634 CEDANE

-647 KKIASFNSKGAQI
+647 KEIASFKAEGAQI

-682 PNNESDKFLEEYNGT
+682 PKTNNSNQFLEEYSGT
-697 ELVCLYYRMK
+697 ELTRLYYRMK

-719 LEKEKAAKDHEE
+719 LDKEEAAKDHEE
-731 INAYYVAFTRAE
+731 TNVYYVAFTRAE
-743 LGLVVVAKDKDQK
+743 LGLIVVAKDKNQK
-756 KDKKKDKEESKNKGM
+756 KDKKESKNKGM
-771 HEKLDLKPLEEGE
+771 HEKLDLAPLEEGE
-784 IAPVIASKKEPSN
+784 IAPVISSQKELSIPS
-797 ASVLIKPH
+797 VVIKPH

-814 EEEPD
+814 EEEP

-841 EYQYAYRIPKK
+841 EYQYAYNIPKK
-852 SVLEYLNYHYGFY
+852 SVLEYLNYHHGFY
-865 GLDHQA
+865 GLDYQA

-877 LFENDAEIQ
+877 LFENDAKIQ

-892 ALKGE
+892 ALRGE
-897 VAFLSRGV
+897 VAFLFEGV

-941 YAEFLQTQAPHFKI
+941 YAAFLQTQAPHFKI